1 MDKDMERLGKE
12 RLKRVRRRRQLAT
25 FIISMAVIVLGIT
38 AYRLIQPA
46 SAADQNQKDFTIDN
60 VTENYV
66 NLQKL
71 QSNGSYTKMSS
82 EGKPVDWNGEKFK
95 LEVQLD
101 FGIGKNDTVDANGNT
116 VKNYYY
122 VYDPSVTIPDELC
135 NYWKTKCDDNGDKE
149 QFQYRYIK
157 NEDGTYAILIKFVD
171 GYIEGNSSDIN
182 GWAKVEAFG
191 EGKTNDSGDVNI
203 YIGGDVTITV
213 DKDNI
218 HWNGN
223 DSLNYDI
230 SVKKSNTNN
239 NNIAIDEN
247 GNYYVEFTVDVS
259 SGKGTPDDIEITD
272 EFNGNGMRVDTTGF
286 TYSIKKNGQAVDSS
300 YTATATGKNDP
311 ADAGKATLIAKLP
324 KLSAGESSSITYR
337 YYLTNAGDLGNN
349 AAWQATNFV
358 TGKSTDQKSKETVID
373 TSSSYV
379 KYYKNLIEKS
389 GKYDKTNNRIIWTV
403 TVNKSCENI
412 AGAVLTD
419 DMFDK
424 ITGIDILP
432 SDGYTINKD
441 SSGKVTSV
449 TFNPT
454 DGNKN
459 CNKYTVK
466 YYTDALRT
474 FDDQKF
480 NNKATLTKDDKSYD
494 GSSSVN
500 VPKTKQDITKRLVEA
515 QKTDNGLYT
524 LKWQAKF
531 TIPASGFPKEF
542 GIADTMSSKSQK
554 NCHYMTYTQM
564 NDFVSQVKKE
574 FDGYID
580 DITVK
585 YLDENNNSQKAD
597 FSKLSETADY
607 RFTSVNISFNKD
619 YPISNSERTVVFT
632 YSTTADTTPSGR
644 VEYVN
649 KFEALNSSASASYSH
664 TTSKIVKTD
673 GNGQDRQTYLKTTES
688 DGTLTWRVDVL
699 MDADATEYAITDKLP
714 KGVTLQSVRIM
725 LAYPSNDGY
734 TYPDFDGTWD
744 TVSVGD
750 WFTDGIKTSTTLDES
765 TNTVV
770 TRVTKPDENNTT
782 IHGWFENSHIYV
794 VYKCTIDDFENFEAG
809 KSVDYKNM
817 ATASSN
823 TNNDM
828 GWAQQTQTM
837 SKPGESGSDNPT
849 EGDKVVSK
857 NFKWDEDNH
866 RLRYTVIINP
876 DGKDYLPN
884 SDTLKLT
891 DVLQFK
897 TMTFSPQALWY
908 IDLMPATVQFRQA
921 IKQDDGTYKAGDTVD
936 GCKWAYTTKDG
947 TYEWNDTSYRTI
959 SADIP
964 DGKAI
969 MLTYTYQVNAKV
981 LGTPDQYNPIKMD
994 VSNTAKL
1001 EGVEKGEDRKDN
1013 QTVYKESKSSA
1024 GVIKSNTFTLYKV
1037 DKTNYGKQLEGAEFE
1052 LFGYTSDGSYKSL
1065 GKYTTD
1071 KNGRIDIS
1079 MSTDNLEYN
1088 TQYYIV
1094 ETKAPDGY
1102 ILSTEPHKE
1111 YFYFSADTSA
1121 HPVIAENSSLQGSDM
1136 AKVNTPYY
1144 YEDVA
1149 VSTTSISVDKKWT
1162 DSKNNPLSK
1171 TDGKIYLQLHQV
1183 DSANND
1189 KKYGNP
1195 VEVTADS
1202 AGEWS
1207 YVFENLPL
1215 QGVNE
1220 NGILTG
1226 TTYKYYV
1233 TEVGINQNNSMSGYD
1248 VSYIFKDING
1258 TQITKTDANV
1268 APGSANAIESGTVE
1282 ITNKLIEY
1290 QLPETGGSGNRWLY
1304 MLSGVVLI
1312 AIAAITLFYKNIKHY
1327 KKENAI

>member
-46 SAADQNQKDFTIDN
+46 SAADQNQRDFTIDN

-71 QSNGSYTKMSS
+71 QSEGSYTEMSS
-82 EGKPVDWNGEKFK
+82 EGKSADWNGEKFK
-95 LEVQLD
+95 LEVQLN

-135 NYWKTKCDDNGDKE
+135 NSWTTKCDDNSDIE

-157 NEDGTYAILIKFVD
+157 NEDGTYAILIKFAD
-171 GYIEGNSSDIN
+171 GYIEGKSSDIE
-182 GWAKVEAFG
+182 GWAKVEALG
-191 EGKTNDSGDVNI
+191 EGETNDSGDFDI
-203 YIGGDVTITV
+203 YLGGDVTITV
-213 DKDNI
+213 DKDNV

-259 SGKGTPDDIEITD
+259 SEKGTPDDIEITD
-272 EFNGNGMRVDTTGF
+272 EFNGNGMRVDTTKLI
-286 TYSIKKNGQAVDSS
+286 YSIKKNGQAADDS
-300 YTATATGKNDP
+300 YTATVTSKDNP
-311 ADAGKATLIAKLP
+311 ADAGKATLTAKLP
-324 KLSAGESSSITYR
+324 KLDGGESCSITYR
-337 YYLTNAGDLGNN
+337 YYLTNAAELNN
-349 AAWQATNFV
+349 KATWQATNFV
-358 TGKSTDQKSKETVID
+358 TGKSTDQNSKETVID

-379 KYYKNLIEKS
+379 KYYKNLIEKY

-403 TVNKSCENI
+403 TVNKSCEDI

-424 ITGIDILP
+424 ITGIEILP

-441 SSGKVTSV
+441 SSDKVTSV

-466 YYTDALRT
+466 YYTDALQT

-494 GSSSVN
+494 DSSIVN
-500 VPKTKQDITKRLVEA
+500 VPKTKQDVTKKLVNA
-515 QKTDNGLYT
+515 QKTDDSLYT
-524 LKWQAKF
+524 LKWEAKF
-531 TIPASGFPKEF
+531 TIPASGFAKDF

-554 NCHYMTYTQM
+554 NYHYMTYAQM
-564 NDFVSQVKKE
+564 NDFVSQVKNE
-574 FDGYID
+574 FDGYIG

-585 YLDENNNSQKAD
+585 YLDKNNRSKTA
-597 FSKLSETADY
+597 KLSEVSESDNY

-619 YPISNSERTVVFT
+619 YPTSNSEKTVVFT
-632 YSTTADTTPSGR
+632 YSTTADTTAHGR
-644 VEYVN
+644 LEYVN

-673 GNGQDRQTYLKTTES
+673 GNGNTGQTYLKTTES

-699 MDADATEYAITDKLP
+699 MDADATEYTITDKLP
-714 KGVTLQSVRIM
+714 EGVTLQSVKIM
-725 LAYPSNDGY
+725 LNYPDKDGF
-734 TYPDFDGTWD
+734 TYPDFDGKLH
-744 TVSVGD
+744 TVTDGD
-750 WFTDGIKTSTTLDES
+750 WFTNGIQTSTTLDES

-770 TRVTKPDENNTT
+770 TSVIKPDNTT
-782 IHGWFENSHIYV
+782 INGWHENSHIYV

-809 KSVDYKNM
+809 KRVDYKNT
-817 ATASSN
+817 AKASSN
-823 TNNDM
+823 TNSEI
-828 GWAQQTQTM
+828 GWAYQTQTM
-837 SKPGESGSDNPT
+837 SKPNDSGSDNPT
-849 EGDKVVSK
+849 EGDKVISK
-857 NFKWDEDNH
+857 NYKWDEDNH

-876 DGKDYLPN
+876 DGKDYLPD

-891 DVLQFK
+891 DVLKFTTRTYGNGIQ
-897 TMTFSPQALWY
+897 TLWY
-908 IDLMPATVQFRQA
+908 IDLMPATVQFREA
-921 IKQDDGTYKAGDTVD
+921 IKQSDGTYKPGETIDE
-936 GCKWAYTTKDG
+936 CKWNYSTQDG
-947 TYEWNDTSYRTI
+947 TYDWSADSYRTI
-959 SADIP
+959 KADIP

-969 MLTYTYQVNAKV
+969 MLTYTYQVNAQV
-981 LGTPDQYNPIKMD
+981 LGTPGEYSPIIMN

-1001 EGVEKGEDRKDN
+1001 EGIEKGEDRKDN
-1013 QTVYKESKSSA
+1013 NTVYKESKSSA

-1037 DKTNYGKQLEGAEFE
+1037 DKADYGRLLKGAEFE
-1052 LFGYTSDGSYKSL
+1052 LFGYTSDGSYASL
-1065 GKYTTD
+1065 GEYTTD
-1071 KNGRIDIS
+1071 ENGRIDIS

-1102 ILSTEPHKE
+1102 LLSAEPHKE

-1121 HPVIAENSSLQGSDM
+1121 HPVVAENSSLQGSDM

-1149 VSTTSISVDKKWT
+1149 VPTTSISVDKKWT
-1162 DSKNNPLSK
+1162 DSKNNPLDK

-1183 DSANND
+1183 DSADND

-1195 VEVTADS
+1195 VELTADS

-1207 YVFENLPL
+1207 YVFDNLPL
-1215 QGVNE
+1215 QSVDE

-1248 VSYIFKDING
+1248 VSYVFKDING

-1290 QLPETGGSGNRWLY
+1290 ELPETGGSGNRWLY

-1312 AIAAITLFYKNIKHY
+1312 AIATITLFYKKH
-1327 KKENAI
+1327 KTL

>member
-46 SAADQNQKDFTIDN
+46 SAADQNQRDFTIDN

-71 QSNGSYTKMSS
+71 QSEGSYTEMSS
-82 EGKPVDWNGEKFK
+82 EGKSADWNGEKFK

-116 VKNYYY
+116 IKNYYY
-122 VYDPSVTIPDELC
+122 VYDPSVTIPDDLC
-135 NYWKTKCDDNGDKE
+135 NSWTTKCDDNSDIE
-149 QFQYRYIK
+149 QFKYRYIK
-157 NEDGTYAILIKFVD
+157 NEDGTYAILIRFAD
-171 GYIEGNSSDIN
+171 GYIEGKSSDIE
-182 GWAKVEAFG
+182 GWAKVEALG
-191 EGKTNDSGDVNI
+191 EGKTNDSGDLDIVI
-203 YIGGDVTITV
+203 DGDVTITV
-213 DKDNI
+213 DKDNV

-259 SGKGTPDDIEITD
+259 SEKGTPDDIEITD
-272 EFNGNGMRVDTTGF
+272 EFNGNGMRVDTTGL
-286 TYSIKKNGQAVDSS
+286 TYSIKKNGQAADNS
-300 YTATATGKNDP
+300 YTATITSKDNP
-311 ADAGKATLIAKLP
+311 ADAGKATLTARLP
-324 KLSAGESSSITYR
+324 KLDGGESCSITYR
-337 YYLTNAGDLGNN
+337 YYLTNAAELNN
-349 AAWQATNFV
+349 KATWQATNFV
-358 TGKSTDQKSKETVID
+358 TGKSTDQNSKETVID

-379 KYYKNLIEKS
+379 KYYKNLIEKY

-403 TVNKSCENI
+403 TVNKSCEDI

-424 ITGIDILP
+424 ITGIEILP

-441 SSGKVTSV
+441 SSDKVTSV

-466 YYTDALRT
+466 YYTDALQT

-494 GSSSVN
+494 DSSIVN
-500 VPKTKQDITKRLVEA
+500 VPKTKQDVTKKLVNA
-515 QKTDNGLYT
+515 QKTDDSLYT
-524 LKWQAKF
+524 LKWEAKF

-554 NCHYMTYTQM
+554 NYHYMTYAQM
-564 NDFVSQVKKE
+564 NDFVSQVKNE
-574 FDGYID
+574 FDGYIG

-585 YLDENNNSQKAD
+585 YLDKNNRSKTA
-597 FSKLSETADY
+597 KLSEVSESDNY
-607 RFTSVNISFNKD
+607 RFTSVNISFDKD
-619 YPISNSERTVVFT
+619 YPTSNSEKTVVFT
-632 YSTTADTTPSGR
+632 YSTTADTTAHGR
-644 VEYVN
+644 LEYVN

-673 GNGQDRQTYLKTTES
+673 GNGNTGQTYLKTTES

-699 MDADATEYAITDKLP
+699 MDADATEYTITDKLP
-714 KGVTLQSVRIM
+714 EGVTLQSVKIM
-725 LAYPSNDGY
+725 LAYTNQEGF
-734 TYPDFDGTWD
+734 TYPDFNGKSY
-744 TVSVGD
+744 TVSAGD
-750 WFTDGIKTSTTLDES
+750 WFIKGIQTSTTLDES

-770 TRVTKPDENNTT
+770 TSVIKPDNTT
-782 IHGWFENSHIYV
+782 INGWQENSHIYV

-809 KSVDYKNM
+809 KKVDYKNK

-823 TNNDM
+823 TNSDM
-828 GWAQQTQTM
+828 GWVHQTQTM
-837 SKPGESGSDNPT
+837 TKPNESGSDNPT
-849 EGDKVVSK
+849 EGDKVISK
-857 NFKWDEDNH
+857 NYKWDEDNH

-876 DGKDYLPN
+876 DGKDYLPD

-891 DVLQFK
+891 DVLKFTTRTYGNGIQ
-897 TMTFSPQALWY
+897 TLWY
-908 IDLMPATVQFRQA
+908 IDLMPATVQFREA
-921 IKQDDGTYKAGDTVD
+921 IKQSDGTYKPGEKIDE
-936 GCKWAYTTKDG
+936 CKWNYSTQDG
-947 TYEWNDTSYRTI
+947 TYDWSADSYRTI
-959 SADIP
+959 KADIP

-969 MLTYTYQVNAKV
+969 MLTYTYQVNAQV
-981 LGTPDQYNPIKMD
+981 LGTPGEYSPIIMN

-1001 EGVEKGEDRKDN
+1001 EGIEKGEDRKDN
-1013 QTVYKESKSSA
+1013 NTVYKESKSSA

-1037 DKTNYGKQLEGAEFE
+1037 DKADYGRLLKGAEFE
-1052 LFGYTSDGSYKSL
+1052 LFGYTSDGSYTSL
-1065 GKYTTD
+1065 GEYTTD
-1071 KNGRIDIS
+1071 ENGRIDIS

-1102 ILSTEPHKE
+1102 LLSAEPHKE

-1121 HPVIAENSSLQGSDM
+1121 HPVVAENSSLQGSNM

-1149 VSTTSISVDKKWT
+1149 VSTTSISVDKKWI
-1162 DSKNNPLSK
+1162 DSKNNPLDK

-1183 DSANND
+1183 DSADND

-1195 VEVTADS
+1195 VELTADS

-1207 YVFENLPL
+1207 YVFDNLPL
-1215 QGVNE
+1215 QSVDE

-1248 VSYIFKDING
+1248 VSYVFKDING

-1290 QLPETGGSGNRWLY
+1290 ELPETGGSGNRWLY

-1312 AIAAITLFYKNIKHY
+1312 LISAIALFYKKQ
-1327 KKENAI
+1327 KTF

>member
-46 SAADQNQKDFTIDN
+46 SAADQNQRDFTIDN
-60 VTENYV
+60 ITENYV

-71 QSNGSYTKMSS
+71 QSEGSYTEMSS
-82 EGKPVDWNGEKFK
+82 EGKSADWNGEKFK
-95 LEVQLD
+95 LEVQLN

-135 NYWKTKCDDNGDKE
+135 NYWKTKCDDNGDIE

-157 NEDGTYAILIKFVD
+157 NEDGTYAILIKFAD
-171 GYIEGNSSDIN
+171 GYIEGKSSDIE
-182 GWAKVEAFG
+182 GWAKVEALG
-191 EGKTNDSGDVNI
+191 EGETNDSGDLDIV
-203 YIGGDVTITV
+203 IGGDVTITV
-213 DKDNI
+213 DKDNV

-259 SGKGTPDDIEITD
+259 SEKGTPDDIEITD
-272 EFNGNGMRVDTTGF
+272 EFNGNGMRVDTTKL
-286 TYSIKKNGQAVDSS
+286 TYSIKKNGQAADDS
-300 YTATATGKNDP
+300 YTATVTSKDNP
-311 ADAGKATLIAKLP
+311 ADAGKATLTAKLP
-324 KLSAGESSSITYR
+324 KLDGGESCSITYR
-337 YYLTNAGDLGNN
+337 YYLTNAAELNN
-349 AAWQATNFV
+349 KATWQATNFV
-358 TGKSTDQKSKETVID
+358 TGKSIDQNSKETVID

-379 KYYKNLIEKS
+379 KYYKNLIEKY

-403 TVNKSCENI
+403 TVNKSCEDI

-424 ITGIDILP
+424 ITGIEILP

-441 SSGKVTSV
+441 SSDKVTSV

-466 YYTDALRT
+466 YYTDALQT
-474 FDDQKF
+474 FDDQKL

-494 GSSSVN
+494 DSSIVN
-500 VPKTKQDITKRLVEA
+500 VPKTKQDVTKKLVNA
-515 QKTDNGLYT
+515 QKTDDSLYT
-524 LKWQAKF
+524 LKWEAKF
-531 TIPASGFPKEF
+531 TIPASGFAKDF

-554 NCHYMTYTQM
+554 NYHYMTYAQM
-564 NDFVSQVKKE
+564 NDFVSQVKNE
-574 FDGYID
+574 FDGYIG

-585 YLDENNNSQKAD
+585 YLDKNNRSKTAD
-597 FSKLSETADY
+597 FSKLSEADDY
-607 RFTSVNISFNKD
+607 RYTSVNISFNKD
-619 YPISNSERTVVFT
+619 YPTSNSEKTVVFT
-632 YSTTADTTPSGR
+632 YSTTADTTASGR

-673 GNGQDRQTYLKTTES
+673 GNGKTGQTYLKTTES

-714 KGVTLQSVRIM
+714 EGVTLQSVKIM
-725 LAYPSNDGY
+725 LNFPDKDGF
-734 TYPDFDGTWD
+734 TYPDFDGKLH
-744 TVSVGD
+744 TVTDGD
-750 WFTDGIKTSTTLDES
+750 WFTKGIQTGTTLDKS

-770 TRVTKPDENNTT
+770 TRVIKPDNTT
-782 IHGWFENSHIYV
+782 INGWHENSHIYV

-809 KSVDYKNM
+809 KTVDYKNT

-823 TNNDM
+823 TNSEI
-828 GWAQQTQTM
+828 GWVHQTQTM
-837 SKPGESGSDNPT
+837 SKPNESGSDNPT
-849 EGDKVVSK
+849 EGDKVISK
-857 NFKWDEDNH
+857 NYKWDEDNH

-876 DGKDYLPN
+876 DGKDYLPD

-891 DVLQFK
+891 DVLQFQ
-897 TMTFSPQALWY
+897 TMTYNPQALWY

-936 GCKWAYTTKDG
+936 GCKWSYTTKDG
-947 TYEWNDTSYRTI
+947 TYSWNDTSYRTI
-959 SADIP
+959 NADIP

-981 LGTPDQYNPIKMD
+981 LGTPDQYNPIRMN

-1001 EGVEKGEDRKDN
+1001 EGIEKGEDRKDN

-1037 DKTNYGKQLEGAEFE
+1037 DKDDYGKQLKGAEFE
-1052 LFGYTSDGSYKSL
+1052 LFGYTSDGSYTSL
-1065 GKYTTD
+1065 GEYTTD
-1071 KNGRIDIS
+1071 ENGRIDIS
-1079 MSTDNLEYN
+1079 MSTDDLEYN

-1102 ILSTEPHKE
+1102 LLSAEPHKE

-1121 HPVIAENSSLQGSDM
+1121 HPVVAENSSLQGSDM
-1136 AKVNTPYY
+1136 ANVNTPYY

-1149 VSTTSISVDKKWT
+1149 VPTTSISVDKKWT
-1162 DSKNNPLSK
+1162 DSKNNPLDK

-1183 DSANND
+1183 DSDDND

-1195 VEVTADS
+1195 VELTADS

-1207 YVFENLPL
+1207 YVFDNLPL
-1215 QGVNE
+1215 QSVDE

-1248 VSYIFKDING
+1248 VSYVFKDING

-1290 QLPETGGSGNRWLY
+1290 ELPETGGSGNRWLY

-1312 AIAAITLFYKNIKHY
+1312 AIATITLFYKKH
-1327 KKENAI
+1327 ITL

>member
-46 SAADQNQKDFTIDN
+46 SAADQNQRDFTIDN

-71 QSNGSYTKMSS
+71 QSEGSYTEMSS
-82 EGKPVDWNGEKFK
+82 EGKSADWNGEKFK
-95 LEVQLD
+95 LEVQLN

-122 VYDPSVTIPDELC
+122 VYDPSVTIPDDLC
-135 NYWKTKCDDNGDKE
+135 NSWTTKCDDNSDIE
-149 QFQYRYIK
+149 QFKYRYIK
-157 NEDGTYAILIKFVD
+157 NEDGTYAILIKFAD
-171 GYIEGNSSDIN
+171 GYIEGKSSDIE
-182 GWAKVEAFG
+182 GWAKVEALG
-191 EGKTNDSGDVNI
+191 EGETNDSGDFDI
-203 YIGGDVTITV
+203 YLGGDVTITV
-213 DKDNI
+213 DKDNV

-259 SGKGTPDDIEITD
+259 SEKGTPDDIEITD
-272 EFNGNGMRVDTTGF
+272 EFNGNGMRVDTTKLS
-286 TYSIKKNGQAVDSS
+286 YSIKKNGQAADNS
-300 YTATATGKNDP
+300 YTATVTSKDNP
-311 ADAGKATLIAKLP
+311 ADAGKATLTAKLP
-324 KLSAGESSSITYR
+324 KLDGGESCSITYR
-337 YYLTNAGDLGNN
+337 YYLTNAAELNN
-349 AAWQATNFV
+349 KATWQATNFV
-358 TGKSTDQKSKETVID
+358 TGKSTDQNSKETVID

-379 KYYKNLIEKS
+379 KYYKNLIEKY

-403 TVNKSCENI
+403 TVNKSCEDI

-424 ITGIDILP
+424 IIGIEILP

-441 SSGKVTSV
+441 SSDKVTSV
-449 TFNPT
+449 TFNPI

-466 YYTDALRT
+466 YYTDALQT

-494 GSSSVN
+494 DSSIVN
-500 VPKTKQDITKRLVEA
+500 VPKTKQDVTKKLVNA
-515 QKTDNGLYT
+515 QKTDDSLYT
-524 LKWQAKF
+524 LKWEAKF
-531 TIPASGFPKEF
+531 TIPASGFAKEF

-554 NCHYMTYTQM
+554 NYHYMTYAQM
-564 NDFVSQVKKE
+564 NDFVSQVKNE
-574 FDGYID
+574 FDGYIG

-585 YLDENNNSQKAD
+585 YLDKNNRSKTA
-597 FSKLSETADY
+597 KLSEVSESDNY

-619 YPISNSERTVVFT
+619 YPTSNSEKTVVFT
-632 YSTTADTTPSGR
+632 YSTTADTTAHGR
-644 VEYVN
+644 LEYVN

-673 GNGQDRQTYLKTTES
+673 GNGNTGQTYLKTTES

-699 MDADATEYAITDKLP
+699 MDADATEYTITDKLP
-714 KGVTLQSVRIM
+714 EGVTLQSVKIM
-725 LAYPSNDGY
+725 LNFPDKEGF
-734 TYPDFDGTWD
+734 TYPDFDGKLH
-744 TVSVGD
+744 TVTDGD
-750 WFTDGIKTSTTLDES
+750 WFTKGIQTGTTLVKN

-770 TRVTKPDENNTT
+770 TSVIKPDNTT
-782 IHGWFENSHIYV
+782 INGWHENSHIYV

-809 KSVDYKNM
+809 KKVDYKNK

-823 TNNDM
+823 TNSDM
-828 GWAQQTQTM
+828 GWVHQTQTM
-837 SKPGESGSDNPT
+837 TNPNESGSDNPT
-849 EGDKVVSK
+849 EGDKVISK
-857 NFKWDEDNH
+857 NYKWDEDNH

-876 DGKDYLPN
+876 DGKDYLPD

-891 DVLQFK
+891 DVLKFTTRTYGNGIQ
-897 TMTFSPQALWY
+897 TLWY
-908 IDLMPATVQFRQA
+908 IDLMPATVQFREA
-921 IKQDDGTYKAGDTVD
+921 IKQSDGTYKPGETIDE
-936 GCKWAYTTKDG
+936 CKWNYSTQDG
-947 TYEWNDTSYRTI
+947 TYDWSADSYRTI
-959 SADIP
+959 KADIP

-969 MLTYTYQVNAKV
+969 MLTYTYQVNAQV
-981 LGTPDQYNPIKMD
+981 LGTPGEYSPIIMN

-1001 EGVEKGEDRKDN
+1001 EGIEKGEDRKDN

-1037 DKTNYGKQLEGAEFE
+1037 DKDDYGKQLEGAEFE
-1052 LFGYTSDGSYKSL
+1052 LFGYTSDGSYASL
-1065 GKYTTD
+1065 GEYTTD
-1071 KNGRIDIS
+1071 ENGRIDIS
-1079 MSTDNLEYN
+1079 MSTNDLEYN

-1094 ETKAPDGY
+1094 ETKAPTGY
-1102 ILSTEPHKE
+1102 LLSAEPHKE

-1121 HPVIAENSSLQGSDM
+1121 HPVVAESSSLQGSNM

-1149 VSTTSISVDKKWT
+1149 VATTSISVDKKWT
-1162 DSKNNPLSK
+1162 DSKNNPLDK

-1183 DSANND
+1183 DSADND

-1195 VEVTADS
+1195 VELTADS

-1207 YVFENLPL
+1207 YVFDNLPL
-1215 QGVNE
+1215 QSVDE

-1248 VSYIFKDING
+1248 VSYVFKDING

-1290 QLPETGGSGNRWLY
+1290 ELPETGGSGNRWLY

-1312 AIAAITLFYKNIKHY
+1312 LISAIALFYKKQ
-1327 KKENAI
+1327 KTF

>member
-1 MDKDMERLGKE
+1 MRYA
-12 RLKRVRRRRQLAT
+12 R
-25 FIISMAVIVLGIT
+25 
-38 AYRLIQPA
+38 
-46 SAADQNQKDFTIDN
+46 
-60 VTENYV
+60 
-66 NLQKL
+66 NLHIC
-71 QSNGSYTKMSS
+71 
-82 EGKPVDWNGEKFK
+82 F
-95 LEVQLD
+95 VQ
-101 FGIGKNDTVDANGNT
+101 
-116 VKNYYY
+116 Y
-122 VYDPSVTIPDELC
+122 
-135 NYWKTKCDDNGDKE
+135 
-149 QFQYRYIK
+149 FQYNPDWFSVQSR
-157 NEDGTYAILIKFVD
+157 DG
-171 GYIEGNSSDIN
+171 
-182 GWAKVEAFG
+182 
-191 EGKTNDSGDVNI
+191 
-203 YIGGDVTITV
+203 
-213 DKDNI
+213 
-218 HWNGN
+218 
-223 DSLNYDI
+223 
-230 SVKKSNTNN
+230 
-239 NNIAIDEN
+239 
-247 GNYYVEFTVDVS
+247 
-259 SGKGTPDDIEITD
+259 
-272 EFNGNGMRVDTTGF
+272 
-286 TYSIKKNGQAVDSS
+286 
-300 YTATATGKNDP
+300 
-311 ADAGKATLIAKLP
+311 
-324 KLSAGESSSITYR
+324 
-337 YYLTNAGDLGNN
+337 
-349 AAWQATNFV
+349 
-358 TGKSTDQKSKETVID
+358 
-373 TSSSYV
+373 
-379 KYYKNLIEKS
+379 
-389 GKYDKTNNRIIWTV
+389 
-403 TVNKSCENI
+403 
-412 AGAVLTD
+412 
-419 DMFDK
+419 
-424 ITGIDILP
+424 
-432 SDGYTINKD
+432 
-441 SSGKVTSV
+441 
-449 TFNPT
+449 
-454 DGNKN
+454 
-459 CNKYTVK
+459 
-466 YYTDALRT
+466 
-474 FDDQKF
+474 
-480 NNKATLTKDDKSYD
+480 
-494 GSSSVN
+494 
-500 VPKTKQDITKRLVEA
+500 
-515 QKTDNGLYT
+515 
-524 LKWQAKF
+524 
-531 TIPASGFPKEF
+531 
-542 GIADTMSSKSQK
+542 
-554 NCHYMTYTQM
+554 
-564 NDFVSQVKKE
+564 
-574 FDGYID
+574 
-580 DITVK
+580 
-585 YLDENNNSQKAD
+585 
-597 FSKLSETADY
+597 
-607 RFTSVNISFNKD
+607 
-619 YPISNSERTVVFT
+619 
-632 YSTTADTTPSGR
+632 
-644 VEYVN
+644 
-649 KFEALNSSASASYSH
+649 
-664 TTSKIVKTD
+664 
-673 GNGQDRQTYLKTTES
+673 QTYLKTTES

-699 MDADATEYAITDKLP
+699 MDADATEYTITDKLP
-714 KGVTLQSVRIM
+714 NGVTLQSVRIM
-725 LAYPSNDGY
+725 LAYLSDDGY
-734 TYPDFDGTWD
+734 TYPYFDGTWD

-770 TRVTKPDENNTT
+770 TRVVNPDKNNTT
-782 IHGWFENSHIYV
+782 IHGWYENSHIYV

-809 KSVDYKNM
+809 KSVDYKNI

-823 TNNDM
+823 TNSDM
-828 GWAQQTQTM
+828 GWVKQTQTM

-876 DGKDYLPN
+876 DGKDYLPD

-891 DVLQFK
+891 DVLQFQ
-897 TMTFSPQALWY
+897 TMTYSSQALWY

-1094 ETKAPDGY
+1094 EIKAPDGY

-1121 HPVIAENSSLQGSDM
+1121 HPVVAENSSLQGSDM

-1312 AIAAITLFYKNIKHY
+1312 AIAAITLFYKKH
-1327 KKENAI
+1327 KTL

>member
-1 MDKDMERLGKE
+1 MDKDMDMERLGKE

-46 SAADQNQKDFTIDN
+46 SAADQNQKDYTIDN

-95 LEVQLD
+95 LEVKLD

-135 NYWKTKCDDNGDKE
+135 NYWKTKCDDNGDTE

-157 NEDGTYAILIKFVD
+157 NEDGTYAILIKFAD
-171 GYIEGNSSDIN
+171 GYIEGNSSDIK
-182 GWAKVEAFG
+182 GWAKAEAFG
-191 EGKTNDSGDVNI
+191 EGKTNDSGDVDI

-213 DKDNI
+213 DKNNV

-259 SGKGTPDDIEITD
+259 SKKGTPDDIEITD

-286 TYSIKKNGQAVDSS
+286 TYSIKKNGQDAESS

-311 ADAGKATLIAKLP
+311 ADAGKATLTATLP
-324 KLSAGESSSITYR
+324 KLSAGENCSITYR
-337 YYLTNAGDLGNN
+337 YYLTNAGNLGNN
-349 AAWQATNFV
+349 ATWQATNFV

-379 KYYKNLIEKS
+379 KYYKNLIQKS
-389 GKYDKTNNRIIWTV
+389 GRYDKTNNQIIWTV
-403 TVNKSCENI
+403 TVNKTCEDI

-424 ITGIDILP
+424 ITGIDISP

-449 TFNPT
+449 TFNST

-459 CNKYTVK
+459 CNKYTVR
-466 YYTDALRT
+466 YYTKALQT

-480 NNKATLTKDDKSYD
+480 NNNAILTKDDKSYKS
-494 GSSSVN
+494 SSSVN
-500 VPKTKQDITKRLVEA
+500 VPKIKQNITKKLVDA
-515 QKTDNGLYT
+515 QKTDNSLYT
-524 LKWQAKF
+524 LKWEAKF
-531 TIPASGFPKEF
+531 TIPASGFPKKF
-542 GIADTMSSKSQK
+542 GIADTMSSKPQ
-554 NCHYMTYTQM
+554 NNYHYMTYTQM
-564 NDFVSQVKKE
+564 NDFVSQVKEK
-574 FDGYID
+574 FDGYIG

-585 YLDENNNSQKAD
+585 YLDKNNNSKTAK
-597 FSKLSETADY
+597 FNEVSESDDY
-607 RFTSVNISFNKD
+607 RFISVNVSFNKD
-619 YPISNSERTVVFT
+619 YPTSNSEKEVVFT
-632 YSTTADTTPSGR
+632 YSTTADTTASGKL
-644 VEYVN
+644 EYVN

-673 GNGQDRQTYLKTTES
+673 GNGKTGQTYLKTTES

-699 MDADATEYAITDKLP
+699 MDADATEYTITDKLP
-714 KGVTLQSVRIM
+714 EGVTLQSVKIM
-725 LAYPSNDGY
+725 LKYPNQEGFV
-734 TYPDFDGTWD
+734 YPDFDGTPH
-744 TVSVGD
+744 TVSGSD
-750 WFTDGIKTSTTLDES
+750 WFINGIQTGTTLDKN

-770 TRVTKPDENNTT
+770 TRVIKPDKANTT
-782 IHGWFENSHIYV
+782 IHGWNENSHIYV

-809 KSVDYKNM
+809 KTVAYKNT

-823 TNNDM
+823 TNKEI
-828 GWAQQTQTM
+828 GSASQTQTM
-837 SKPGESGSDNPT
+837 SKPDESGSDNPT
-849 EGDKVVSK
+849 EGDKVISK
-857 NFKWDEDNH
+857 NYKWDEDNH

-876 DGKDYLPN
+876 DGKDYLPD

-891 DVLQFK
+891 DVLKFTTRTYGNGIQ
-897 TMTFSPQALWY
+897 TLWY
-908 IDLMPATVQFRQA
+908 IDLMPATVRFREA
-921 IKQDDGTYKAGDTVD
+921 IKQNDGTYKPGKTIDE
-936 GCKWAYTTKDG
+936 CKWNYSTQDG
-947 TYEWNDTSYRTI
+947 TYERSAYSYRNI
-959 SADIP
+959 NADVP
-964 DGKAI
+964 DGKTI
-969 MLTYTYQVNAKV
+969 MLTYTYQVNAQV
-981 LGTPDQYNPIKMD
+981 IGTPGKNSPIIMD

-1001 EGVEKGEDRKDN
+1001 EGIEKGEDRKDN
-1013 QTVYKESKSSA
+1013 RTVYKESKSSA

-1037 DKTNYGKQLEGAEFE
+1037 DKNDYGRQLEGAEFE
-1052 LFGYTSDGSYKSL
+1052 LFGYTPDGSYTPL

-1102 ILSTEPHKE
+1102 ILSAEPHKE
-1111 YFYFSADTSA
+1111 YFYFSADKSA
-1121 HPVIAENSSLQGSDM
+1121 HPVVAENSSLQGSDM

-1149 VSTTSISVDKKWT
+1149 VATTSISVDKKWT
-1162 DSKNNPLSK
+1162 DSKNNPLDK
-1171 TDGKIYLQLHQV
+1171 TDGKIFLQLHQV
-1183 DSANND
+1183 DSADND
-1189 KKYGNP
+1189 KKYGSP

-1215 QGVNE
+1215 QDVNE

-1258 TQITKTDANV
+1258 TQMSKTDANV

-1290 QLPETGGSGNRWLY
+1290 ELPETGGSGNRWLY

-1312 AIAAITLFYKNIKHY
+1312 AIAVITLFYKKH
-1327 KKENAI
+1327 ETL

>member
-25 FIISMAVIVLGIT
+25 FIVSMAVIVLGIT

-46 SAADQNQKDFTIDN
+46 SAADQNQRDFTIDN
-60 VTENYV
+60 ITENYV

-71 QSNGSYTKMSS
+71 QSNGSYTEMSS
-82 EGKPVDWNGEKFK
+82 EGKSADWNGEKFK
-95 LEVQLD
+95 LEVNLN

-157 NEDGTYAILIKFVD
+157 NEDGTYAILIKFAD
-171 GYIEGNSSDIN
+171 GYIEGKSSDIE
-182 GWAKVEAFG
+182 GWAKVEALG
-191 EGKTNDSGDVNI
+191 EGKTNDSGDLDI

-213 DKDNI
+213 DKDNV

-259 SGKGTPDDIEITD
+259 SEKGTPDDIEITD
-272 EFNGNGMRVDTTGF
+272 EFNGNGMKVDTTGL
-286 TYSIKKNGQAVDSS
+286 TYSIKKNGKAVDGS
-300 YTATATGKNDP
+300 YTAAATGKNDP
-311 ADAGKATLIAKLP
+311 ADAGRATLTATLP
-324 KLSAGESSSITYR
+324 KLEAGESCSITYR

-349 AAWQATNFV
+349 ASWQATNFV

-379 KYYKNLIEKS
+379 KYYKNLIDKS
-389 GKYDKTNNRIIWTV
+389 GKYDKTNNQIIWTV
-403 TVNKSCENI
+403 TVNKSCEDI

-424 ITGIDILP
+424 IKDIEISP

-466 YYTDALRT
+466 YYTDALQT

-494 GSSSVN
+494 DSSSVN
-500 VPKTKQDITKRLVEA
+500 VPKTKQDITKKLVDA
-515 QKTDNGLYT
+515 QKTDNSLYT
-524 LKWQAKF
+524 LKWEAKF
-531 TIPASGFPKEF
+531 TIPASGFPKDF

-554 NCHYMTYTQM
+554 NYHYMTYAQL

-574 FDGYID
+574 FDGYIG

-585 YLDENNNSQKAD
+585 YLDKNNRSKTAD
-597 FSKLSETADY
+597 FSKLSEADDY
-607 RFTSVNISFNKD
+607 RYTSVNISFNKD
-619 YPISNSERTVVFT
+619 YPTSNSEKTVVFT
-632 YSTTADTTPSGR
+632 YSTTADTTPSGN

-673 GNGQDRQTYLKTTES
+673 GNGNTGQTYLKTTES

-699 MDADATEYAITDKLP
+699 MDADATEYTITDKLP
-714 KGVTLQSVRIM
+714 DGVTLQSVKTM
-725 LAYPSNDGY
+725 LAYTNQEGF
-734 TYPDFDGTWD
+734 TYPDFDGKLH
-744 TVSVGD
+744 TVTDGD
-750 WFTDGIKTSTTLDES
+750 WFTKGIQTGTTLDKN

-770 TRVTKPDENNTT
+770 TRVIKPDKTT
-782 IHGWFENSHIYV
+782 INGWYENSHIYV
-794 VYKCTIDDFENFEAG
+794 VYKCTIDDFQNFEAG
-809 KSVDYKNM
+809 KTVDYMNT

-823 TNNDM
+823 TNSDM
-828 GWAQQTQTM
+828 GWVHQTQTM
-837 SKPGESGSDNPT
+837 SKPDESGRDNPT
-849 EGDKVVSK
+849 EGDKVISK
-857 NFKWDEDNH
+857 NYKWDEDNH

-876 DGKDYLPN
+876 DGKDYLPD

-891 DVLQFK
+891 DVLQFQ
-897 TMTFSPQALWY
+897 TRTYSPEALWY

-947 TYEWNDTSYRTI
+947 TYSWNDTSYRTI

-964 DGKAI
+964 DGKAV
-969 MLTYTYQVNAKV
+969 MLTYTYQVNAQV
-981 LGTPDQYNPIKMD
+981 LGTPDQYNPIKMN

-1001 EGVEKGEDRKDN
+1001 EGIEKGEDRKDN

-1037 DKTNYGKQLEGAEFE
+1037 DKDNYGRQLEGAEFE
-1052 LFGYTSDGSYKSL
+1052 LFGYTSDGSYASL

-1071 KNGRIDIS
+1071 ENGRIDIS

-1102 ILSTEPHKE
+1102 LLSAEPHKE
-1111 YFYFSADTSA
+1111 YFYFSADSSA
-1121 HPVIAENSSLQGSDM
+1121 HPVVAENSALQGSDM

-1149 VSTTSISVDKKWT
+1149 VATTSISVDKKWT
-1162 DSKNNPLSK
+1162 DSKNNPLDK

-1183 DSANND
+1183 DSAGND

-1195 VEVTADS
+1195 VEVTADA

-1207 YVFENLPL
+1207 YVFDNLPL
-1215 QGVNE
+1215 QSVDE

-1248 VSYIFKDING
+1248 VSYVFKDING

-1290 QLPETGGSGNRWLY
+1290 ELPETGGSGNRWLY
-1304 MLSGVVLI
+1304 MLSGVVLV
-1312 AIAAITLFYKNIKHY
+1312 AIATITLFYKKY
-1327 KKENAI
+1327 KTL

>member
-46 SAADQNQKDFTIDN
+46 SAADQNQRDFTIDN

-71 QSNGSYTKMSS
+71 QSEGSYTEMSS
-82 EGKPVDWNGEKFK
+82 EGKSADWNGEKFK
-95 LEVQLD
+95 LEVQLN

-157 NEDGTYAILIKFVD
+157 NEDGTYAILIRFAD
-171 GYIEGNSSDIN
+171 GYIEGKSSDIE
-182 GWAKVEAFG
+182 GWAKVEALG
-191 EGKTNDSGDVNI
+191 EGETNDSGDFDI
-203 YIGGDVTITV
+203 YLGGDVTITV
-213 DKDNI
+213 DKDNV

-259 SGKGTPDDIEITD
+259 SEKGTPDDIEITD
-272 EFNGNGMRVDTTGF
+272 EFNGNGMRVDTTKL
-286 TYSIKKNGQAVDSS
+286 TYSIKKNGQAADNS

-311 ADAGKATLIAKLP
+311 ADAGKATLTAKLP
-324 KLSAGESSSITYR
+324 KLDAGESCSITYR
-337 YYLTNAGDLGNN
+337 YYLTNAGELKNN

-379 KYYKNLIEKS
+379 KYYKNLIEKY
-389 GKYDKTNNRIIWTV
+389 GKYDKTNKRIIWTV
-403 TVNKSCENI
+403 TVNKSCEDI

-424 ITGIDILP
+424 ITDIEISP

-466 YYTDALRT
+466 YYTDALQT

-494 GSSSVN
+494 SSSSVN
-500 VPKTKQDITKRLVEA
+500 VPKTKQDITKRLVDA
-515 QKTDNGLYT
+515 QKTDNSLYT
-524 LKWQAKF
+524 LKWEAKF
-531 TIPASGFPKEF
+531 TIPASGFPKDF

-554 NCHYMTYTQM
+554 NYHYMTYAQM
-564 NDFVSQVKKE
+564 NDFVSQVKNE
-574 FDGYID
+574 FDGYIG

-585 YLDENNNSQKAD
+585 YLDNNK
-597 FSKLSETADY
+597 SKTAKFNEVSESDNY

-619 YPISNSERTVVFT
+619 YPISNSEKTVVFT

-673 GNGQDRQTYLKTTES
+673 GNGNTGQTYLKTTES

-699 MDADATEYAITDKLP
+699 MDADATEYTITDKLP
-714 KGVTLQSVRIM
+714 EGVTLQSVKTM
-725 LAYPSNDGY
+725 LAYPNNDGF
-734 TYPDFDGTWD
+734 TYPDFDGTSY
-744 TVSVGD
+744 TVSAGD
-750 WFTDGIKTSTTLDES
+750 WFINGIQTSTTLDES

-770 TRVTKPDENNTT
+770 TSVIKPDNTT

-794 VYKCTIDDFENFEAG
+794 VYKCTIDDFENFEAS
-809 KSVDYKNM
+809 KRVDYKNT

-823 TNNDM
+823 TNSDM
-828 GWAQQTQTM
+828 GWVHQTQTM
-837 SKPGESGSDNPT
+837 SKPDESGSDNPT
-849 EGDKVVSK
+849 EGDKVISK
-857 NFKWDEDNH
+857 NYKWDEDNH

-876 DGKDYLPN
+876 NGKDYLPN

-891 DVLQFK
+891 DVLQFQ
-897 TMTFSPQALWY
+897 TMTYSPQALWY

-947 TYEWNDTSYRTI
+947 TYDWNDTSYRTI

-981 LGTPDQYNPIKMD
+981 LGTPDQYNPIRMN

-1001 EGVEKGEDRKDN
+1001 EGIEKGEDRKDN

-1037 DKTNYGKQLEGAEFE
+1037 DKDDYGKQLKGAEFE
-1052 LFGYTSDGSYKSL
+1052 LFGYTSAGSYASL
-1065 GKYTTD
+1065 GEYTTD
-1071 KNGRIDIS
+1071 ENGRIDIS
-1079 MSTDNLEYN
+1079 MSTNDLEYN

-1094 ETKAPDGY
+1094 ETKAPTGY
-1102 ILSTEPHKE
+1102 LLSAEPHKE

-1121 HPVIAENSSLQGSDM
+1121 HPVVAENSSLQGSDM

-1149 VSTTSISVDKKWT
+1149 VATTSISVDKKWT
-1162 DSKNNPLSK
+1162 DSKNNPLDK

-1189 KKYGNP
+1189 KKYGNS

-1207 YVFENLPL
+1207 YVFDNLPL
-1215 QGVNE
+1215 QSVDE

-1248 VSYIFKDING
+1248 VSYVFKGING

-1290 QLPETGGSGNRWLY
+1290 ELPETGGSGNRWLY

-1312 AIAAITLFYKNIKHY
+1312 AIATITLFYKKH
-1327 KKENAI
+1327 KTL

>member
-46 SAADQNQKDFTIDN
+46 SAADQNQRDFTIDN

-71 QSNGSYTKMSS
+71 QSEGSYTEMSS
-82 EGKPVDWNGEKFK
+82 EGKSADWNGEKFK

-116 VKNYYY
+116 IKNYYY
-122 VYDPSVTIPDELC
+122 VYDPSVTIPDDLC
-135 NYWKTKCDDNGDKE
+135 NAWTTKCDDNSDIE
-149 QFQYRYIK
+149 QFKYRYIK
-157 NEDGTYAILIKFVD
+157 NEDGTYAILIRFAD
-171 GYIEGNSSDIN
+171 GYIEGKSSDIE
-182 GWAKVEAFG
+182 GWAKVEALG
-191 EGKTNDSGDVNI
+191 EGKTNDSGDLDIVI
-203 YIGGDVTITV
+203 DGDVTITV
-213 DKDNI
+213 DKDNV

-259 SGKGTPDDIEITD
+259 SEKGTPDDIEITD
-272 EFNGNGMRVDTTGF
+272 EFNGNGMRVDTTKL
-286 TYSIKKNGQAVDSS
+286 TYSIKKNGQAADNS

-311 ADAGKATLIAKLP
+311 ADAGKATLTAKLP
-324 KLSAGESSSITYR
+324 KLDGGESCSITYR
-337 YYLTNAGDLGNN
+337 YYLTNAAELNN
-349 AAWQATNFV
+349 KATWQATNFV
-358 TGKSTDQKSKETVID
+358 TGKSIDQNSKETVID

-379 KYYKNLIEKS
+379 KYYKNLIEKY

-403 TVNKSCENI
+403 TVNKSCEDI

-424 ITGIDILP
+424 ITGIEILP

-441 SSGKVTSV
+441 SSDKVTSV

-466 YYTDALRT
+466 YYTDALQT

-494 GSSSVN
+494 ESSIVN
-500 VPKTKQDITKRLVEA
+500 VPKTKQDVTKKLVNA
-515 QKTDNGLYT
+515 QKTDDSLYT
-524 LKWQAKF
+524 LKWEAKF
-531 TIPASGFPKEF
+531 TIPASGFAKEF

-554 NCHYMTYTQM
+554 NYHYMTYAQM
-564 NDFVSQVKKE
+564 IDFVSQVKNE
-574 FDGYID
+574 FDGYIG

-585 YLDENNNSQKAD
+585 YLDKNNRSKTA
-597 FSKLSETADY
+597 KLSEVSESDNY

-619 YPISNSERTVVFT
+619 YPTSNSEKTVVFT
-632 YSTTADTTPSGR
+632 YSTTADTTAHGR
-644 VEYVN
+644 LEYVN

-673 GNGQDRQTYLKTTES
+673 GNGKTGQTYLKTTES

-699 MDADATEYAITDKLP
+699 MDADATEYTITDKLP
-714 KGVTLQSVRIM
+714 EGVTLQSVKIM
-725 LAYPSNDGY
+725 LNFPDKEGF
-734 TYPDFDGTWD
+734 TYPDFDGKLH
-744 TVSVGD
+744 TVTDGD
-750 WFTDGIKTSTTLDES
+750 WFTKGIQTGTTLVKN

-770 TRVTKPDENNTT
+770 TSVIKPDNTT
-782 IHGWFENSHIYV
+782 INGWHENSHIYV

-809 KSVDYKNM
+809 KKVDYKNK

-823 TNNDM
+823 TNSDM
-828 GWAQQTQTM
+828 GWVHQTQTM
-837 SKPGESGSDNPT
+837 TKPNESGSDNPT
-849 EGDKVVSK
+849 EGDKVISK
-857 NFKWDEDNH
+857 NYKWDEDNH

-876 DGKDYLPN
+876 DGKDYLPD

-891 DVLQFK
+891 DVLKFTTRTYGNGIQ
-897 TMTFSPQALWY
+897 TLWY
-908 IDLMPATVQFRQA
+908 IDLMPATVQFREA
-921 IKQDDGTYKAGDTVD
+921 IKQSDGTYKPGETIDE
-936 GCKWAYTTKDG
+936 CKWNYSTQDG
-947 TYEWNDTSYRTI
+947 TYDWSADSYRTI
-959 SADIP
+959 KADIP

-969 MLTYTYQVNAKV
+969 MLTYTYQVNAQV
-981 LGTPDQYNPIKMD
+981 LGTPGEYSPIIMN

-1001 EGVEKGEDRKDN
+1001 EGIEKGEDRKDN
-1013 QTVYKESKSSA
+1013 NTVYKESKSSA

-1037 DKTNYGKQLEGAEFE
+1037 DKDDYGKQLKGAEFE
-1052 LFGYTSDGSYKSL
+1052 LFGYTSDGSYTSL
-1065 GKYTTD
+1065 GEYTTD
-1071 KNGRIDIS
+1071 ENGRIDIS
-1079 MSTDNLEYN
+1079 MSTNNLEYN

-1102 ILSTEPHKE
+1102 LLSAEPHKE

-1121 HPVIAENSSLQGSDM
+1121 HPVVAENSSLQGSNM

-1149 VSTTSISVDKKWT
+1149 VPTTSISVDKKWI
-1162 DSKNNPLSK
+1162 DSKNNPLDK

-1195 VEVTADS
+1195 IEVTADS

-1207 YVFENLPL
+1207 YVFDNLPL
-1215 QGVNE
+1215 QSVDE

-1248 VSYIFKDING
+1248 VSYVFKDING

-1290 QLPETGGSGNRWLY
+1290 ELPETGGSGNRWLY

-1312 AIAAITLFYKNIKHY
+1312 LISAIALFYKKQ
-1327 KKENAI
+1327 KTF

>member
-46 SAADQNQKDFTIDN
+46 SAADQNQRDFTIDN

-71 QSNGSYTKMSS
+71 QSEGSYTEMSS
-82 EGKPVDWNGEKFK
+82 EGKSADWNGEKFK

-116 VKNYYY
+116 IKNYYY
-122 VYDPSVTIPDELC
+122 VYDPSVTIPDDLC
-135 NYWKTKCDDNGDKE
+135 NSWTTKCDDNSDIE
-149 QFQYRYIK
+149 QFKYRYIK
-157 NEDGTYAILIKFVD
+157 NEDGTYAILIRFAD
-171 GYIEGNSSDIN
+171 GYIEGKSSDIE
-182 GWAKVEAFG
+182 GWAKVEALG
-191 EGKTNDSGDVNI
+191 EGKTNDSGDLDIN
-203 YIGGDVTITV
+203 IGGDVTITV
-213 DKDNI
+213 DKDNV

-259 SGKGTPDDIEITD
+259 SEKGTPDDIEITD
-272 EFNGNGMRVDTTGF
+272 EFNGNGMRVDTTKL
-286 TYSIKKNGQAVDSS
+286 TYSIKKNGQAADDS
-300 YTATATGKNDP
+300 YTATVTSKDNP
-311 ADAGKATLIAKLP
+311 ADAGKATLTAKLP
-324 KLSAGESSSITYR
+324 KLDGGESCSITYR
-337 YYLTNAGDLGNN
+337 YYLTNAAELNN
-349 AAWQATNFV
+349 KATWQATNFV
-358 TGKSTDQKSKETVID
+358 TGKSTDQNSKETVID

-379 KYYKNLIEKS
+379 KYYKNLIEKY

-403 TVNKSCENI
+403 TVNKSCEDI

-424 ITGIDILP
+424 ITGIEILP

-441 SSGKVTSV
+441 SSDKVTSV

-466 YYTDALRT
+466 YYTDAMQT

-480 NNKATLTKDDKSYD
+480 NNKATLTKDNKSYD
-494 GSSSVN
+494 DSSIVN
-500 VPKTKQDITKRLVEA
+500 VPKTKQDVTKKLVNA
-515 QKTDNGLYT
+515 QKTDDSLYT
-524 LKWQAKF
+524 LKWEAKF
-531 TIPASGFPKEF
+531 TIPASGFAKEF

-554 NCHYMTYTQM
+554 NYHYMTYAQM
-564 NDFVSQVKKE
+564 NDFVSQVKNE
-574 FDGYID
+574 FDGYIG

-585 YLDENNNSQKAD
+585 YLDKNNRSKTA
-597 FSKLSETADY
+597 KLSEVSESDNY

-619 YPISNSERTVVFT
+619 YPTSNSEKTVVFT
-632 YSTTADTTPSGR
+632 YSTTADTTAHGSL
-644 VEYVN
+644 EYVN

-673 GNGQDRQTYLKTTES
+673 GNGNTGQTYLKTTES

-699 MDADATEYAITDKLP
+699 MDADATEYTITDKLP
-714 KGVTLQSVRIM
+714 EGVTLQSVKIM
-725 LAYPSNDGY
+725 LNFPDKEGF
-734 TYPDFDGTWD
+734 TYPDFDGKLH
-744 TVSVGD
+744 TVTDGD
-750 WFTDGIKTSTTLDES
+750 WFTKGIQTGTTLVKN

-770 TRVTKPDENNTT
+770 TSVIKPDNTT
-782 IHGWFENSHIYV
+782 INGWHENSHIYV

-809 KSVDYKNM
+809 KKVDYKNK

-823 TNNDM
+823 TNSDM
-828 GWAQQTQTM
+828 GWVHQTQTM
-837 SKPGESGSDNPT
+837 TKPNESGSDNPT
-849 EGDKVVSK
+849 EGDKVISK
-857 NFKWDEDNH
+857 NYKWDEDNH

-876 DGKDYLPN
+876 DGKDYLPD

-891 DVLQFK
+891 DVLKFTTRTYGNGIQ
-897 TMTFSPQALWY
+897 TLWY
-908 IDLMPATVQFRQA
+908 IDLMPATVQFREA
-921 IKQDDGTYKAGDTVD
+921 IKQSDGTYKPGETIDE
-936 GCKWAYTTKDG
+936 CKWNYSTQDG
-947 TYEWNDTSYRTI
+947 TYDWSADSYRTI
-959 SADIP
+959 KADIP
-964 DGKAI
+964 GGKAI
-969 MLTYTYQVNAKV
+969 MLTYTYQVNAQV
-981 LGTPDQYNPIKMD
+981 LGTPGEYSPIIMN

-1001 EGVEKGEDRKDN
+1001 EGIEKGEDRKDN
-1013 QTVYKESKSSA
+1013 NTVYKESKSSA

-1037 DKTNYGKQLEGAEFE
+1037 DKDDYGKQLKGAEFE
-1052 LFGYTSDGSYKSL
+1052 LFGYTSDGSYTSL
-1065 GKYTTD
+1065 GEYTTD
-1071 KNGRIDIS
+1071 ENGRIDIS
-1079 MSTDNLEYN
+1079 MSTNNLEYN

-1102 ILSTEPHKE
+1102 LLSAEPHKE

-1121 HPVIAENSSLQGSDM
+1121 HPVVAENSSLQGSNM

-1149 VSTTSISVDKKWT
+1149 VPTTSISVDKKWI
-1162 DSKNNPLSK
+1162 DSKNNPLDK

-1183 DSANND
+1183 DSADND
-1189 KKYGNP
+1189 KKYGDP
-1195 VEVTADS
+1195 VELTADS
-1202 AGEWS
+1202 AGKWS
-1207 YVFENLPL
+1207 YLFDNLPL
-1215 QGVNE
+1215 QSVDE

-1248 VSYIFKDING
+1248 VSYVFKDING

-1290 QLPETGGSGNRWLY
+1290 ELPETGGC
-1304 MLSGVVLI
+1304 I
-1312 AIAAITLFYKNIKHY
+1312 C
-1327 KKENAI
+1327 

>member
-46 SAADQNQKDFTIDN
+46 SAADQNQRDFTIDN

-71 QSNGSYTKMSS
+71 QSEGSYTEMSS
-82 EGKPVDWNGEKFK
+82 EGKSADWNGEKFK

-116 VKNYYY
+116 IKNYYY
-122 VYDPSVTIPDELC
+122 VYDPSVTIPDDLC
-135 NYWKTKCDDNGDKE
+135 NSWTTKCDDNSDIE
-149 QFQYRYIK
+149 QFKYRYIK
-157 NEDGTYAILIKFVD
+157 NEDGTYAILIRFAD
-171 GYIEGNSSDIN
+171 GYIEGKSSDIE
-182 GWAKVEAFG
+182 GWAKVEALG
-191 EGKTNDSGDVNI
+191 EGETNDSGDLDI
-203 YIGGDVTITV
+203 YLGVDVTITV
-213 DKDNI
+213 DKDNV

-259 SGKGTPDDIEITD
+259 SEKGTPDDIEITD
-272 EFNGNGMRVDTTGF
+272 EFNGNGMRVDTTGL
-286 TYSIKKNGQAVDSS
+286 TYSIKKNGQAADDS
-300 YTATATGKNDP
+300 YTATVTSKDNP
-311 ADAGKATLIAKLP
+311 ADAGKATLTAKLP
-324 KLSAGESSSITYR
+324 KLDGGESCSITYR
-337 YYLTNAGDLGNN
+337 YYLTNAAELNNN
-349 AAWQATNFV
+349 ATWQATNFV
-358 TGKSTDQKSKETVID
+358 TGKSTDQNSKETVID

-379 KYYKNLIEKS
+379 KYYKNLIEKY

-403 TVNKSCENI
+403 TVNKSCEDI

-424 ITGIDILP
+424 ITGIEILP

-441 SSGKVTSV
+441 SSDKVTSV

-466 YYTDALRT
+466 YYTDALQT

-494 GSSSVN
+494 DSSIVN
-500 VPKTKQDITKRLVEA
+500 VPKTKQDVTKKLVNA
-515 QKTDNGLYT
+515 QKTDDSLYT
-524 LKWQAKF
+524 LKWEAKF
-531 TIPASGFPKEF
+531 TIPASGFAKEF

-554 NCHYMTYTQM
+554 NYHYMTYAQM
-564 NDFVSQVKKE
+564 NDFVSQVKNE
-574 FDGYID
+574 FDGYIG

-585 YLDENNNSQKAD
+585 YLDKNNRSKTA
-597 FSKLSETADY
+597 KLSEVSESDNY

-619 YPISNSERTVVFT
+619 YPTSNSEKTVVFT
-632 YSTTADTTPSGR
+632 YSTTADTTAHGR
-644 VEYVN
+644 LEYVN

-673 GNGQDRQTYLKTTES
+673 GNGKTGQTYLKTTES

-699 MDADATEYAITDKLP
+699 MDADATEYTITDKLP
-714 KGVTLQSVRIM
+714 EGVTLQSVKIM
-725 LAYPSNDGY
+725 LAYTNQEGF
-734 TYPDFDGTWD
+734 TYPDFNGTSY
-744 TVSVGD
+744 TVSAGD
-750 WFTDGIKTSTTLDES
+750 WFIKGIQTSTTLDES

-770 TRVTKPDENNTT
+770 TRVIKPDNTT
-782 IHGWFENSHIYV
+782 INGWQENSHIYV

-809 KSVDYKNM
+809 KTVDYKNI
-817 ATASSN
+817 ATAYSN
-823 TNNDM
+823 TNSEI
-828 GWAQQTQTM
+828 GWVHQTQTM
-837 SKPGESGSDNPT
+837 SKPNDSGSDNPT
-849 EGDKVVSK
+849 EGDKVISK
-857 NFKWDEDNH
+857 NYKWDEDNH

-876 DGKDYLPN
+876 DGKDYLPD

-891 DVLQFK
+891 DVLQFQ
-897 TMTFSPQALWY
+897 TMTYSTDALWY

-936 GCKWAYTTKDG
+936 DCKWSYTTKDG
-947 TYEWNDTSYRTI
+947 TYSWNDTSYRTI

-981 LGTPDQYNPIKMD
+981 LGTPNQYNPIKMN

-1001 EGVEKGEDRKDN
+1001 EGIEKGEDRKDN

-1037 DKTNYGKQLEGAEFE
+1037 DKDDYGKQLEGAEFE
-1052 LFGYTSDGSYKSL
+1052 LFGYTSDGSYTSL
-1065 GKYTTD
+1065 GEYTTD
-1071 KNGRIDIS
+1071 ENGRIDIS
-1079 MSTDNLEYN
+1079 MSTNDLEYN

-1094 ETKAPDGY
+1094 ETKAPTGY
-1102 ILSTEPHKE
+1102 LLSAEPHKE
-1111 YFYFSADTSA
+1111 YFYFSADASA
-1121 HPVIAENSSLQGSDM
+1121 HPVVAENSSLQGSDM

-1149 VSTTSISVDKKWT
+1149 VPTTSISVDKKWT
-1162 DSKNNPLSK
+1162 DSKNNPLDK

-1189 KKYGNP
+1189 KKYGNS

-1207 YVFENLPL
+1207 YVFDNLPL
-1215 QGVNE
+1215 QSVDE

-1248 VSYIFKDING
+1248 VSYVFKDING

-1290 QLPETGGSGNRWLY
+1290 ELPETGGSGNRWLY

-1312 AIAAITLFYKNIKHY
+1312 LISAIALFYKKQNKY
-1327 KKENAI
+1327 

>member
-46 SAADQNQKDFTIDN
+46 SAADQNQRDFTIDN
-60 VTENYV
+60 ITENYV

-71 QSNGSYTKMSS
+71 QSEGSYTEMSS
-82 EGKPVDWNGEKFK
+82 EGKSADWNGEKFK
-95 LEVQLD
+95 LEVQLN

-135 NYWKTKCDDNGDKE
+135 NYWKTKCDDNGDIE

-157 NEDGTYAILIKFVD
+157 NEDGTYAILIKFAD
-171 GYIEGNSSDIN
+171 GYIEGKSSDIE
-182 GWAKVEAFG
+182 GWAKVEALG
-191 EGKTNDSGDVNI
+191 EGETNDSGDLDIVL
-203 YIGGDVTITV
+203 GGDVTITV
-213 DKDNI
+213 DKDNV

-259 SGKGTPDDIEITD
+259 SEKGTPDDIEITD
-272 EFNGNGMRVDTTGF
+272 EFNGNGMRVDTTKL
-286 TYSIKKNGQAVDSS
+286 TYSIKKNGQAADNS

-311 ADAGKATLIAKLP
+311 ADAGKATLTAKLP
-324 KLSAGESSSITYR
+324 KLDGGESCSITYR
-337 YYLTNAGDLGNN
+337 YYLTNAAELNN
-349 AAWQATNFV
+349 KATWQATNFV
-358 TGKSTDQKSKETVID
+358 TGKSTDQNSKETVID

-379 KYYKNLIEKS
+379 KYYKNLIEKY

-403 TVNKSCENI
+403 TVNKSCEDI

-424 ITGIDILP
+424 ITGIEILP

-441 SSGKVTSV
+441 SSDKVTSV

-466 YYTDALRT
+466 YYTDALQT

-494 GSSSVN
+494 DSSIVN
-500 VPKTKQDITKRLVEA
+500 VPKTKQDVTKKLVNA
-515 QKTDNGLYT
+515 QKTDDSLYT
-524 LKWQAKF
+524 LKWEAKF
-531 TIPASGFPKEF
+531 TIPASGFAKDF

-554 NCHYMTYTQM
+554 NYHYMTYAQM
-564 NDFVSQVKKE
+564 NDFVSQVKNE
-574 FDGYID
+574 FDGYIG

-585 YLDENNNSQKAD
+585 YLDKNNRSKTA
-597 FSKLSETADY
+597 KLSEVSESDNY

-619 YPISNSERTVVFT
+619 YPTSNSEKTVVFT
-632 YSTTADTTPSGR
+632 YSTTADTTAHGR
-644 VEYVN
+644 LEYVN

-673 GNGQDRQTYLKTTES
+673 GNGNTGQTYLKTTES

-699 MDADATEYAITDKLP
+699 MDADATEYTITDKLP
-714 KGVTLQSVRIM
+714 QGVTLQSVKIM
-725 LAYPSNDGY
+725 LAYTNQEGF
-734 TYPDFDGTWD
+734 TYPDFNGKSY
-744 TVSVGD
+744 TVSAGD
-750 WFTDGIKTSTTLDES
+750 WFIKGIQTSTTLDES

-770 TRVTKPDENNTT
+770 TRVIKPDNTT
-782 IHGWFENSHIYV
+782 INGWQENSHIYV

-809 KSVDYKNM
+809 KTVDYKNT
-817 ATASSN
+817 AKASSN
-823 TNNDM
+823 TNSEI
-828 GWAQQTQTM
+828 GWVHQTQTM
-837 SKPGESGSDNPT
+837 SKPNDSGSDNPT
-849 EGDKVVSK
+849 EGDKVISK
-857 NFKWDEDNH
+857 NYKWDEDNH

-876 DGKDYLPN
+876 DGKDYLPD

-891 DVLQFK
+891 DVLQFQ
-897 TMTFSPQALWY
+897 TMTYSPKALWY

-921 IKQDDGTYKAGDTVD
+921 IKQDDGTYKAGDAVD
-936 GCKWAYTTKDG
+936 DCKWSYTTKDG
-947 TYEWNDTSYRTI
+947 TYSWNDTSYRTI

-981 LGTPDQYNPIKMD
+981 LGTPDQYNPIRMD

-1001 EGVEKGEDRKDN
+1001 EGIEKGEDRKDN

-1037 DKTNYGKQLEGAEFE
+1037 DKDDYGKQLKGAEFE
-1052 LFGYTSDGSYKSL
+1052 LFGYTSDGSYTSL
-1065 GKYTTD
+1065 GEYTTD
-1071 KNGRIDIS
+1071 ENGRIDIS

-1102 ILSTEPHKE
+1102 LLSAEPHKE
-1111 YFYFSADTSA
+1111 YFYFSADISA
-1121 HPVIAENSSLQGSDM
+1121 HPVVAENSSLQGSDM
-1136 AKVNTPYY
+1136 ANVNTPYY

-1149 VSTTSISVDKKWT
+1149 VPTTSISVDKKWT
-1162 DSKNNPLSK
+1162 DSKNNPLDK

-1183 DSANND
+1183 DSADND

-1195 VEVTADS
+1195 VELTADS

-1207 YVFENLPL
+1207 YVFDNLPL
-1215 QGVNE
+1215 QSVDE

-1248 VSYIFKDING
+1248 VSYVFKDING

-1290 QLPETGGSGNRWLY
+1290 ELPETGGSGNRWLY

-1312 AIAAITLFYKNIKHY
+1312 AIATITLFYKKH
-1327 KKENAI
+1327 KTL

>member
-46 SAADQNQKDFTIDN
+46 SAADQNQRDFTIDN

-71 QSNGSYTKMSS
+71 QSEGSYTEMSS
-82 EGKPVDWNGEKFK
+82 EGKSADWNGEKFK

-116 VKNYYY
+116 IKNYYY
-122 VYDPSVTIPDELC
+122 VYDPSVTIPDDLC
-135 NYWKTKCDDNGDKE
+135 NSWTTKCDDNSDIE
-149 QFQYRYIK
+149 QFKYRYIK
-157 NEDGTYAILIKFVD
+157 NEDGTYAILIRFAD
-171 GYIEGNSSDIN
+171 GYIEGKSSDIE
-182 GWAKVEAFG
+182 GWAKVEALG
-191 EGKTNDSGDVNI
+191 EGKTNDSGDLDIN
-203 YIGGDVTITV
+203 IGGDVTITV
-213 DKDNI
+213 DKDNV

-259 SGKGTPDDIEITD
+259 SEKGTPDDIEITD
-272 EFNGNGMRVDTTGF
+272 EFNGNGMRVDTTKL
-286 TYSIKKNGQAVDSS
+286 TYSIKKNGQAADDS
-300 YTATATGKNDP
+300 YTATVTSKDNP
-311 ADAGKATLIAKLP
+311 ADAGKATLTAKLP
-324 KLSAGESSSITYR
+324 KLDGGESCSITYR
-337 YYLTNAGDLGNN
+337 YYLTNAAELNN
-349 AAWQATNFV
+349 KATWQATNFV
-358 TGKSTDQKSKETVID
+358 TGKSTDQNSKETVID

-379 KYYKNLIEKS
+379 KYYKNLIEKY

-403 TVNKSCENI
+403 TVNKSCEDI

-424 ITGIDILP
+424 ITGIEILP

-441 SSGKVTSV
+441 SSDKVTSV

-466 YYTDALRT
+466 YYTDALQT

-480 NNKATLTKDDKSYD
+480 NNKATLTKDNKSYD
-494 GSSSVN
+494 DSSIVN
-500 VPKTKQDITKRLVEA
+500 VPKTKQDVTKKLVNA
-515 QKTDNGLYT
+515 QKTDDSLYT
-524 LKWQAKF
+524 LKWEAKF
-531 TIPASGFPKEF
+531 TIPASGFAKEF

-554 NCHYMTYTQM
+554 NYHYMTYAQM
-564 NDFVSQVKKE
+564 NDFVSQVKNE
-574 FDGYID
+574 FDGYIG

-585 YLDENNNSQKAD
+585 YLDKNNRSKTA
-597 FSKLSETADY
+597 KLSEVSESDNY

-619 YPISNSERTVVFT
+619 YPTSNSEKTVVFT
-632 YSTTADTTPSGR
+632 YSTTADTTAHGSL
-644 VEYVN
+644 EYVN

-673 GNGQDRQTYLKTTES
+673 GNGNTGQTYLKTTES

-699 MDADATEYAITDKLP
+699 MDADATEYTITDKLP
-714 KGVTLQSVRIM
+714 EGVTLQSVKIM
-725 LAYPSNDGY
+725 LNFPDKEGF
-734 TYPDFDGTWD
+734 TYPDFDGKLH
-744 TVSVGD
+744 TVTDGD
-750 WFTDGIKTSTTLDES
+750 WFTKGIQTGTTLVKN

-770 TRVTKPDENNTT
+770 TSVIKPDNTT
-782 IHGWFENSHIYV
+782 INGWHENSHIYV

-809 KSVDYKNM
+809 KKVDYKNK

-823 TNNDM
+823 TNSDM
-828 GWAQQTQTM
+828 GWVHQTQTM
-837 SKPGESGSDNPT
+837 TKPNESGSDNPT
-849 EGDKVVSK
+849 EGDKVISK
-857 NFKWDEDNH
+857 NYKWDEDNH

-876 DGKDYLPN
+876 DGKDYLPD

-891 DVLQFK
+891 DVLKFTTRTYGNGIQ
-897 TMTFSPQALWY
+897 TLWY
-908 IDLMPATVQFRQA
+908 IDLMPATVQFREA
-921 IKQDDGTYKAGDTVD
+921 IKQSDGTYKPGETIDE
-936 GCKWAYTTKDG
+936 CKWNYSTQDG
-947 TYEWNDTSYRTI
+947 TYDWSADSYRTI
-959 SADIP
+959 KADIP
-964 DGKAI
+964 GGKAI
-969 MLTYTYQVNAKV
+969 MLTYTYQVNAQV
-981 LGTPDQYNPIKMD
+981 LGTPGEYSPIIMN

-1001 EGVEKGEDRKDN
+1001 EGIEKGEDRKDN
-1013 QTVYKESKSSA
+1013 NTVYKESKSSA

-1037 DKTNYGKQLEGAEFE
+1037 DKDDYGKQLKGAEFE
-1052 LFGYTSDGSYKSL
+1052 LFGYTSDGSYTSL
-1065 GKYTTD
+1065 GEYTTD
-1071 KNGRIDIS
+1071 ENGRIDIS
-1079 MSTDNLEYN
+1079 MSTNNLEYN

-1102 ILSTEPHKE
+1102 LLSAEPHKE

-1121 HPVIAENSSLQGSDM
+1121 HPVVAENSSLQGSNM

-1149 VSTTSISVDKKWT
+1149 VPTTSISVDKKWI
-1162 DSKNNPLSK
+1162 DSKNNPLDK

-1183 DSANND
+1183 DSADND
-1189 KKYGNP
+1189 KKYGDP
-1195 VEVTADS
+1195 VELTADS

-1207 YVFENLPL
+1207 YVFDNLPL
-1215 QGVNE
+1215 QSVDE

-1248 VSYIFKDING
+1248 VSYVFKDING

-1290 QLPETGGSGNRWLY
+1290 ELPETGGSGNRWLY

-1312 AIAAITLFYKNIKHY
+1312 LISAIALFYKKQ
-1327 KKENAI
+1327 KTF

>member
-46 SAADQNQKDFTIDN
+46 SAADQNQRDFTIDN

-71 QSNGSYTKMSS
+71 QSEGSYTEMSS
-82 EGKPVDWNGEKFK
+82 EGKSADWNGEKFK

-116 VKNYYY
+116 IKNYYY
-122 VYDPSVTIPDELC
+122 VYDPSVTIPDDLC
-135 NYWKTKCDDNGDKE
+135 NSWTTKCDDNSDIE
-149 QFQYRYIK
+149 QFKYRYIK
-157 NEDGTYAILIKFVD
+157 NEDGTYAILIRFAD
-171 GYIEGNSSDIN
+171 GYIEGKSSDIE
-182 GWAKVEAFG
+182 GWAKVEALG
-191 EGKTNDSGDVNI
+191 EGETNDSGDLDIVI
-203 YIGGDVTITV
+203 DGDVTITV
-213 DKDNI
+213 DKDNV

-247 GNYYVEFTVDVS
+247 GKYYVEFTVDVS
-259 SGKGTPDDIEITD
+259 SEKGTPDDIEITD
-272 EFNGNGMRVDTTGF
+272 EFNGNGMRVDTTGL
-286 TYSIKKNGQAVDSS
+286 TYSIKKNGQAADDS
-300 YTATATGKNDP
+300 YTATVTSKDNP
-311 ADAGKATLIAKLP
+311 ADAGKATLTAKLP
-324 KLSAGESSSITYR
+324 KLDGGESCSITYR
-337 YYLTNAGDLGNN
+337 YYLTNAAELNN
-349 AAWQATNFV
+349 KATWQATNFV
-358 TGKSTDQKSKETVID
+358 TGKSTDQNSKETVID

-379 KYYKNLIEKS
+379 KYYKNLIEKY

-403 TVNKSCENI
+403 TVNKSCEDI

-424 ITGIDILP
+424 ITGIEILP

-441 SSGKVTSV
+441 SSDKVTSV

-466 YYTDALRT
+466 YYTDALQT

-494 GSSSVN
+494 DSSIVN
-500 VPKTKQDITKRLVEA
+500 VPKTKQDVTKKLVNA
-515 QKTDNGLYT
+515 QKTDDSLYT
-524 LKWQAKF
+524 LKWEAKF
-531 TIPASGFPKEF
+531 TIPASGFAKDF

-554 NCHYMTYTQM
+554 NYHYMTYAQM

-574 FDGYID
+574 FDGYIG

-585 YLDENNNSQKAD
+585 YLDKNNRSKTA
-597 FSKLSETADY
+597 KLSEVSESDNY
-607 RFTSVNISFNKD
+607 RFTSVNISFNND
-619 YPISNSERTVVFT
+619 YPTSNSEKTVVFT
-632 YSTTADTTPSGR
+632 YSTTADTTAHGR
-644 VEYVN
+644 LEYVN

-673 GNGQDRQTYLKTTES
+673 GNGNTGQTYLKTTES

-699 MDADATEYAITDKLP
+699 MDADATEYTITDKLP
-714 KGVTLQSVRIM
+714 EGVTLQSVKIM
-725 LAYPSNDGY
+725 LNFPDKEGF
-734 TYPDFDGTWD
+734 TYPDFDGKLH
-744 TVSVGD
+744 TVSDGD
-750 WFTDGIKTSTTLDES
+750 WFTKGIQTGTTLVKN

-770 TRVTKPDENNTT
+770 TSVIKPDNTT
-782 IHGWFENSHIYV
+782 INGWHENSHIYV

-809 KSVDYKNM
+809 KKVDYKNK

-823 TNNDM
+823 TNSDM
-828 GWAQQTQTM
+828 GWVHQTQTM
-837 SKPGESGSDNPT
+837 TKPNESGSDNPT
-849 EGDKVVSK
+849 EGDKVISK
-857 NFKWDEDNH
+857 NYKWDEDNH

-876 DGKDYLPN
+876 DGKDYLPD

-891 DVLQFK
+891 DVLKFTTRTYGNGIQ
-897 TMTFSPQALWY
+897 TLWY
-908 IDLMPATVQFRQA
+908 IDLMPATVQFREA
-921 IKQDDGTYKAGDTVD
+921 IKQSDGTYKSGETIDE
-936 GCKWAYTTKDG
+936 CKWNYSTQDG
-947 TYEWNDTSYRTI
+947 TYDWSADSYRTI
-959 SADIP
+959 KADIP

-969 MLTYTYQVNAKV
+969 MLTYTYQVNAQV
-981 LGTPDQYNPIKMD
+981 LGTPGEYSPIIMN

-1001 EGVEKGEDRKDN
+1001 EGIEKGEDRKDN
-1013 QTVYKESKSSA
+1013 NTVYKESKSSA

-1037 DKTNYGKQLEGAEFE
+1037 DKDDYGKQLKGAEFE
-1052 LFGYTSDGSYKSL
+1052 LFGYTSDGSYTSL
-1065 GKYTTD
+1065 GEYTTD
-1071 KNGRIDIS
+1071 ENGRIDIS

-1102 ILSTEPHKE
+1102 LLSAEPHKE

-1121 HPVIAENSSLQGSDM
+1121 HPVVAENSSLQGSNM

-1149 VSTTSISVDKKWT
+1149 VPTTSISVDKKWI
-1162 DSKNNPLSK
+1162 DSKNNPLDK

-1189 KKYGNP
+1189 KKYGDP
-1195 VEVTADS
+1195 VELTADS

-1207 YVFENLPL
+1207 YVFDNLPL
-1215 QGVNE
+1215 QSVDE

-1248 VSYIFKDING
+1248 VSYVFKDING

-1290 QLPETGGSGNRWLY
+1290 ELPETGGSGNRWLY

-1312 AIAAITLFYKNIKHY
+1312 LISAIALFYKKQ
-1327 KKENAI
+1327 KTF

>member
-46 SAADQNQKDFTIDN
+46 SAADQNQRDFTIDN

-71 QSNGSYTKMSS
+71 QSEGSYTEMSS
-82 EGKPVDWNGEKFK
+82 EGKSADWNGEKFK

-116 VKNYYY
+116 IKNYYY
-122 VYDPSVTIPDELC
+122 VYDPSVTIPDDLC
-135 NYWKTKCDDNGDKE
+135 NSWTTKCDDNSDIE
-149 QFQYRYIK
+149 QFKYRYIK
-157 NEDGTYAILIKFVD
+157 NEDGTYAILIRFAD
-171 GYIEGNSSDIN
+171 GYIEGKSSDIE
-182 GWAKVEAFG
+182 GWAKVEALG
-191 EGKTNDSGDVNI
+191 EGKTNDSGDLDIVI
-203 YIGGDVTITV
+203 DGDVTITV
-213 DKDNI
+213 DKDNV

-259 SGKGTPDDIEITD
+259 SEKGTPDDIEITD
-272 EFNGNGMRVDTTGF
+272 EFNGNGMRVDTTGL
-286 TYSIKKNGQAVDSS
+286 TYSIKKNGKAADNS

-311 ADAGKATLIAKLP
+311 ADAGKATLTAKLP
-324 KLSAGESSSITYR
+324 KLDGGESCSITYR
-337 YYLTNAGDLGNN
+337 YYLTNAAELNN
-349 AAWQATNFV
+349 KATWQATNFV
-358 TGKSTDQKSKETVID
+358 TGKSTDQNSKETVID

-379 KYYKNLIEKS
+379 KYYKNLIEKY

-403 TVNKSCENI
+403 TVNKSCEDI

-424 ITGIDILP
+424 ITGIEILP

-441 SSGKVTSV
+441 SSDKVTSV

-466 YYTDALRT
+466 YYTDALQT

-494 GSSSVN
+494 DSSIVN
-500 VPKTKQDITKRLVEA
+500 VPKTKQDVTKKLVNA
-515 QKTDNGLYT
+515 QKTDDSLYT
-524 LKWQAKF
+524 LKWEAKF
-531 TIPASGFPKEF
+531 TIPASGFAKDF

-554 NCHYMTYTQM
+554 NYHYMTYAQM
-564 NDFVSQVKKE
+564 NDFVSQVKNE
-574 FDGYID
+574 FDGYIG

-585 YLDENNNSQKAD
+585 YLDRNNRSKTA
-597 FSKLSETADY
+597 KLSEVSESDNY
-607 RFTSVNISFNKD
+607 RFTSVNISFNND
-619 YPISNSERTVVFT
+619 YPTSNSEKTVVFT
-632 YSTTADTTPSGR
+632 YSTTADTTAHGR
-644 VEYVN
+644 LEYVN

-673 GNGQDRQTYLKTTES
+673 GNGNTGQTYLKTTES

-699 MDADATEYAITDKLP
+699 MDADATEYTITDKLP
-714 KGVTLQSVRIM
+714 EGVTLQSVKIM
-725 LAYPSNDGY
+725 LNFPDKEGF
-734 TYPDFDGTWD
+734 TYPDFDGKLH
-744 TVSVGD
+744 TVSDGD
-750 WFTDGIKTSTTLDES
+750 WFTKGIQTGTTLVKN

-770 TRVTKPDENNTT
+770 TSVIKPDNTT
-782 IHGWFENSHIYV
+782 INGWHENSHIYV
-794 VYKCTIDDFENFEAG
+794 VYKCTIVDFENFEAG
-809 KSVDYKNM
+809 KKVDYKNK

-823 TNNDM
+823 TNSDM
-828 GWAQQTQTM
+828 GWVHQTQTM
-837 SKPGESGSDNPT
+837 TKPNESGSDNPT
-849 EGDKVVSK
+849 EGDKVISK
-857 NFKWDEDNH
+857 NYKWDEDNH

-876 DGKDYLPN
+876 DGKDYLPD

-891 DVLQFK
+891 DVLKFTTRTYGNGIQ
-897 TMTFSPQALWY
+897 TLWY
-908 IDLMPATVQFRQA
+908 IDLMPATVQFREA
-921 IKQDDGTYKAGDTVD
+921 IKQSDGTYKSGETIDE
-936 GCKWAYTTKDG
+936 CKWNYSTQDG
-947 TYEWNDTSYRTI
+947 TYDWSADSYRTI
-959 SADIP
+959 KADIP

-969 MLTYTYQVNAKV
+969 MLTYTYQVNAQV
-981 LGTPDQYNPIKMD
+981 LGTPGEYSPIIMN

-1001 EGVEKGEDRKDN
+1001 EGIEKGEDRKDN
-1013 QTVYKESKSSA
+1013 NTVYKESKSSA

-1037 DKTNYGKQLEGAEFE
+1037 DKDDYGKQLKGAEFE
-1052 LFGYTSDGSYKSL
+1052 LFGYTSDGSYTSL
-1065 GKYTTD
+1065 GEYTTD
-1071 KNGRIDIS
+1071 ENGRIDIS

-1102 ILSTEPHKE
+1102 LLSAEPHKE

-1121 HPVIAENSSLQGSDM
+1121 HPVVAENSSLQGSNM

-1149 VSTTSISVDKKWT
+1149 VPTTSISVDKKWI
-1162 DSKNNPLSK
+1162 DSKNNPLDK

-1183 DSANND
+1183 DSADND
-1189 KKYGNP
+1189 KKYGDP
-1195 VEVTADS
+1195 VELTADS

-1207 YVFENLPL
+1207 YVFDNLPL
-1215 QGVNE
+1215 QSVDE

-1248 VSYIFKDING
+1248 VSYVFKDING

-1268 APGSANAIESGTVE
+1268 APGSANAIESGAVE

-1290 QLPETGGSGNRWLY
+1290 ELPETGGSGNRWLY

-1312 AIAAITLFYKNIKHY
+1312 LISAIALFYKKQ
-1327 KKENAI
+1327 KTF

>member
-46 SAADQNQKDFTIDN
+46 SAADQNQRDFTIDN

-71 QSNGSYTKMSS
+71 QSEGSYTEMSS
-82 EGKPVDWNGEKFK
+82 EGKSADWNGEKFK

-116 VKNYYY
+116 IKNYYY
-122 VYDPSVTIPDELC
+122 VYDPSVTIPDDLC
-135 NYWKTKCDDNGDKE
+135 NAWTTKCDDNSDIE

-157 NEDGTYAILIKFVD
+157 NEDGTYAILIRFAD
-171 GYIEGNSSDIN
+171 GYIEGKSSDIE
-182 GWAKVEAFG
+182 GWAKVEALG
-191 EGKTNDSGDVNI
+191 EGETNDSGDFDI
-203 YIGGDVTITV
+203 YLGGDVTITV
-213 DKDNI
+213 DKDNV

-259 SGKGTPDDIEITD
+259 SEKGTPDDIEITD
-272 EFNGNGMRVDTTGF
+272 EFNGNGMRVDTTKL
-286 TYSIKKNGQAVDSS
+286 TYSIKKNGQAADNS

-311 ADAGKATLIAKLP
+311 ADAGKATLTAKLP
-324 KLSAGESSSITYR
+324 KLDGGESCSITYR
-337 YYLTNAGDLGNN
+337 YYLTNAAELNN
-349 AAWQATNFV
+349 KATWQATNFV
-358 TGKSTDQKSKETVID
+358 TGKSIDQNSKETVID

-379 KYYKNLIEKS
+379 KYYKNLIEKY

-403 TVNKSCENI
+403 TVNKSCEDI

-424 ITGIDILP
+424 ITGIEILP

-441 SSGKVTSV
+441 SSDKVTSV

-466 YYTDALRT
+466 YYTDALQT

-494 GSSSVN
+494 ESSIVN
-500 VPKTKQDITKRLVEA
+500 VPKTKQDVTKKLVNA
-515 QKTDNGLYT
+515 QKTDDSLYT
-524 LKWQAKF
+524 LKWEAKF
-531 TIPASGFPKEF
+531 TIPASGFAKEF

-554 NCHYMTYTQM
+554 NYHYMTYAQM
-564 NDFVSQVKKE
+564 IDFVSQVKNE
-574 FDGYID
+574 FDGYIG

-585 YLDENNNSQKAD
+585 YLDKNNRSKTA
-597 FSKLSETADY
+597 KLSEVSESDNY

-619 YPISNSERTVVFT
+619 YPTSNSEKTVVFT
-632 YSTTADTTPSGR
+632 YSTTADTTAHGR
-644 VEYVN
+644 LEYVN

-673 GNGQDRQTYLKTTES
+673 GNGKTGQTYLKTTES

-714 KGVTLQSVRIM
+714 EGVTLQSVKIM
-725 LAYPSNDGY
+725 LNFPDKDGF
-734 TYPDFDGTWD
+734 TYPDFDGKLH
-744 TVSVGD
+744 TVTDGD
-750 WFTDGIKTSTTLDES
+750 WFTKGIQTGTTLDKS

-770 TRVTKPDENNTT
+770 TRVIKPDNTT
-782 IHGWFENSHIYV
+782 INGWHENSHIYV

-809 KSVDYKNM
+809 KRVDYKNI

-823 TNNDM
+823 TNSNM
-828 GWAQQTQTM
+828 GWVHQTQTM
-837 SKPGESGSDNPT
+837 SKPNDSGSDNPT
-849 EGDKVVSK
+849 EGDKVISK
-857 NFKWDEDNH
+857 NYKWDEDNH

-876 DGKDYLPN
+876 DGKDYLPD

-891 DVLQFK
+891 DVLKFTTRTYGNGIQ
-897 TMTFSPQALWY
+897 TLWY
-908 IDLMPATVQFRQA
+908 IDLMPATVQFREA
-921 IKQDDGTYKAGDTVD
+921 IKQSDGTYKPGETIDE
-936 GCKWAYTTKDG
+936 CKWNYSTQDG
-947 TYEWNDTSYRTI
+947 TYDWSADSYRTI
-959 SADIP
+959 KADIP

-969 MLTYTYQVNAKV
+969 MLTYTYQVNAQV
-981 LGTPDQYNPIKMD
+981 LGTPGEYSPIIMN

-1001 EGVEKGEDRKDN
+1001 EGIEKGEDRKDN
-1013 QTVYKESKSSA
+1013 NTVYKESKSSA

-1037 DKTNYGKQLEGAEFE
+1037 DKDDYGKQLKGAEFE
-1052 LFGYTSDGSYKSL
+1052 LFGYTSDGSYTSL
-1065 GKYTTD
+1065 GEYITD
-1071 KNGRIDIS
+1071 ENGRIDIS

-1102 ILSTEPHKE
+1102 LLSTEPHKE

-1121 HPVIAENSSLQGSDM
+1121 HPVVAENGSLQGSNM

-1149 VSTTSISVDKKWT
+1149 VPTTSISVDKKWT
-1162 DSKNNPLSK
+1162 DSKNNPLDK

-1195 VEVTADS
+1195 VELTADS

-1207 YVFENLPL
+1207 YVFDNLPL
-1215 QGVNE
+1215 QSVDE

-1248 VSYIFKDING
+1248 VSYVFKDING

-1290 QLPETGGSGNRWLY
+1290 ELPETGGSGNRWLY

-1312 AIAAITLFYKNIKHY
+1312 LISAIALFYKKQ
-1327 KKENAI
+1327 KTF

>member
-46 SAADQNQKDFTIDN
+46 SAADQNQRDFTIDN

-71 QSNGSYTKMSS
+71 QSEGSYTEMSS
-82 EGKPVDWNGEKFK
+82 EGKSADWNGEKFK
-95 LEVQLD
+95 LEVQLN

-135 NYWKTKCDDNGDKE
+135 NSWTTKCDDNSDIE

-157 NEDGTYAILIKFVD
+157 NEDGTYAILIKFAD
-171 GYIEGNSSDIN
+171 GYIEGKSSDIE
-182 GWAKVEAFG
+182 GWAKVEALG
-191 EGKTNDSGDVNI
+191 EGETNDSGDFDI
-203 YIGGDVTITV
+203 YLGGDVTITV
-213 DKDNI
+213 DKDNV

-239 NNIAIDEN
+239 NNIAIDEK

-259 SGKGTPDDIEITD
+259 SEKGTPDDIEITD
-272 EFNGNGMRVDTTGF
+272 EFNGNGMRVDTTKL
-286 TYSIKKNGQAVDSS
+286 TYSIKKNGQAADGS
-300 YTATATGKNDP
+300 YTATVTSKDNP
-311 ADAGKATLIAKLP
+311 ADAGKATLTAKLP
-324 KLSAGESSSITYR
+324 KLDGGESCSITYR
-337 YYLTNAGDLGNN
+337 YYLTNAAELNN
-349 AAWQATNFV
+349 KATWQATNFV
-358 TGKSTDQKSKETVID
+358 TGKSTDQNSKETVID

-379 KYYKNLIEKS
+379 KYYKNLIEKY

-403 TVNKSCENI
+403 TVNKSCEDI

-424 ITGIDILP
+424 ITGIEILP

-441 SSGKVTSV
+441 SSDKVTSV

-466 YYTDALRT
+466 YYTDALQT

-494 GSSSVN
+494 DSSIVN
-500 VPKTKQDITKRLVEA
+500 VPKTKQDVTKKLVNA
-515 QKTDNGLYT
+515 QKTDDSLYT
-524 LKWQAKF
+524 LKWEAKF
-531 TIPASGFPKEF
+531 TIPASGFAKDF

-554 NCHYMTYTQM
+554 NYHYMTYAQM
-564 NDFVSQVKKE
+564 NDFVSQVKNE
-574 FDGYID
+574 FDGYIG

-585 YLDENNNSQKAD
+585 YLDKNNRSKTA
-597 FSKLSETADY
+597 KLSEVSESDNY

-619 YPISNSERTVVFT
+619 YPTSNSEKTVVFT
-632 YSTTADTTPSGR
+632 YSTTADTTAHGR
-644 VEYVN
+644 LEYVN

-673 GNGQDRQTYLKTTES
+673 GNGNTGQTYLKTTES

-699 MDADATEYAITDKLP
+699 MDADATEYTITDKLP
-714 KGVTLQSVRIM
+714 QGVTLQSVKIM
-725 LAYPSNDGY
+725 LAYTNQEGF
-734 TYPDFDGTWD
+734 TYPDFNGKSY
-744 TVSVGD
+744 TVSAGD
-750 WFTDGIKTSTTLDES
+750 WFIKGIQTSTTLDES

-770 TRVTKPDENNTT
+770 TRVIKPDNTT
-782 IHGWFENSHIYV
+782 INGWQENSHIYV

-809 KSVDYKNM
+809 KTVDYKNT
-817 ATASSN
+817 AKASSN
-823 TNNDM
+823 TNSEI
-828 GWAQQTQTM
+828 GWVHQTQTM
-837 SKPGESGSDNPT
+837 SKPNDSGSDNPT
-849 EGDKVVSK
+849 EGDKVISK
-857 NFKWDEDNH
+857 NYKWDEDNH

-876 DGKDYLPN
+876 DGKDYLPD

-891 DVLQFK
+891 DVLQFQ
-897 TMTFSPQALWY
+897 TMTYSPKALWY

-921 IKQDDGTYKAGDTVD
+921 IKQDDGTYKAGDAVD
-936 GCKWAYTTKDG
+936 DCKWSYTTKDG
-947 TYEWNDTSYRTI
+947 TYSWNDTSYRTI

-981 LGTPDQYNPIKMD
+981 LGTPDQYNPIRMN

-1001 EGVEKGEDRKDN
+1001 EGIEKGEDRKDN
-1013 QTVYKESKSSA
+1013 NTVYKESKSSA

-1037 DKTNYGKQLEGAEFE
+1037 DKDDYGRLLKGAEFE
-1052 LFGYTSDGSYKSL
+1052 LFGYTSDGSYASL
-1065 GKYTTD
+1065 GEYTTD
-1071 KNGRIDIS
+1071 ENGRIDIS
-1079 MSTDNLEYN
+1079 MSTNNLEYN

-1102 ILSTEPHKE
+1102 LLSAEPHKE

-1121 HPVIAENSSLQGSDM
+1121 HPVVAENSSLQGSDM
-1136 AKVNTPYY
+1136 ANVNTPYY

-1149 VSTTSISVDKKWT
+1149 VPTTSISVDKKWT
-1162 DSKNNPLSK
+1162 DSKNNPLDK

-1183 DSANND
+1183 DSADND

-1195 VEVTADS
+1195 VELTADS

-1207 YVFENLPL
+1207 YVFDNLPL
-1215 QGVNE
+1215 QSVDE

-1248 VSYIFKDING
+1248 VSYVFKDING

-1290 QLPETGGSGNRWLY
+1290 ELPETGGSGNRWLY

-1312 AIAAITLFYKNIKHY
+1312 AIATITLFYKKH
-1327 KKENAI
+1327 KTL

>member
-46 SAADQNQKDFTIDN
+46 SAADQNQRDFTIDN

-71 QSNGSYTKMSS
+71 QSEGSYTEMSS
-82 EGKPVDWNGEKFK
+82 EGKSADWNGEKFK

-116 VKNYYY
+116 IKNYYY
-122 VYDPSVTIPDELC
+122 VYDPSVTIPDDLC
-135 NYWKTKCDDNGDKE
+135 NSWTTKCDDNSDIE
-149 QFQYRYIK
+149 QFKYRYIK
-157 NEDGTYAILIKFVD
+157 NEDGTYAILIRFAD
-171 GYIEGNSSDIN
+171 GYIEGKSSDIE
-182 GWAKVEAFG
+182 GWAKVEALG
-191 EGKTNDSGDVNI
+191 EGKTNDSGDLDIN
-203 YIGGDVTITV
+203 IGGDVTITV
-213 DKDNI
+213 DKDNV

-259 SGKGTPDDIEITD
+259 SEKGTPDDIEITD
-272 EFNGNGMRVDTTGF
+272 EFNGNGMRVDTTKL
-286 TYSIKKNGQAVDSS
+286 TYSIKKNGQAADDS
-300 YTATATGKNDP
+300 YTATVTSKDNP
-311 ADAGKATLIAKLP
+311 ADAGKATLTAKLP
-324 KLSAGESSSITYR
+324 KLDGGESCSITYR
-337 YYLTNAGDLGNN
+337 YYLTNAAELNN
-349 AAWQATNFV
+349 KATWQATNFV
-358 TGKSTDQKSKETVID
+358 TGKSTDQNSKETVID

-379 KYYKNLIEKS
+379 KYYKNLIEKY

-403 TVNKSCENI
+403 TVNKSCEDI

-424 ITGIDILP
+424 ITGIEILP

-441 SSGKVTSV
+441 SSDKVTSV

-466 YYTDALRT
+466 YYTDALQT

-480 NNKATLTKDDKSYD
+480 NNKATLTKDNKSYD
-494 GSSSVN
+494 DSSIVN
-500 VPKTKQDITKRLVEA
+500 VPKTKQDVTKKLVNA
-515 QKTDNGLYT
+515 QKTDDSLYT
-524 LKWQAKF
+524 LKWEAKF
-531 TIPASGFPKEF
+531 TIPASGFAKEF

-554 NCHYMTYTQM
+554 NYHYMTYAQM
-564 NDFVSQVKKE
+564 NDFVSQVKNE
-574 FDGYID
+574 FDGYIG

-585 YLDENNNSQKAD
+585 YLDKNNRSKTA
-597 FSKLSETADY
+597 KLSEVSESDNY

-619 YPISNSERTVVFT
+619 YPTSNSEKTVVFT
-632 YSTTADTTPSGR
+632 YSTTADTTAHGSL
-644 VEYVN
+644 EYVN

-673 GNGQDRQTYLKTTES
+673 GNGNTGQTYLKTTES

-699 MDADATEYAITDKLP
+699 MDADATEYTITDKLP
-714 KGVTLQSVRIM
+714 EGVTLQSVKIM
-725 LAYPSNDGY
+725 LNFPDKEGF
-734 TYPDFDGTWD
+734 TYPDFDGKLH
-744 TVSVGD
+744 TVTDGD
-750 WFTDGIKTSTTLDES
+750 WFTKGIQTGTTLVKN

-770 TRVTKPDENNTT
+770 TSVIKPDNTT
-782 IHGWFENSHIYV
+782 INGWHENSHIYV

-809 KSVDYKNM
+809 KKVDYKNK

-823 TNNDM
+823 TNSDM
-828 GWAQQTQTM
+828 GWVHQTQTM
-837 SKPGESGSDNPT
+837 TKPNESGSDNPT
-849 EGDKVVSK
+849 EGDKVISK
-857 NFKWDEDNH
+857 NYKWDEDNH

-876 DGKDYLPN
+876 DGKDYLPD

-891 DVLQFK
+891 DVLKFTTRTYGNGIQ
-897 TMTFSPQALWY
+897 TLWY
-908 IDLMPATVQFRQA
+908 IDLMPATVQFREA
-921 IKQDDGTYKAGDTVD
+921 IKQSDGTYKPGETIDE
-936 GCKWAYTTKDG
+936 CKWNYSTQDG
-947 TYEWNDTSYRTI
+947 TYDWSADSYRTI
-959 SADIP
+959 KADIP
-964 DGKAI
+964 GGKAI
-969 MLTYTYQVNAKV
+969 MLTYTYQVNAQV
-981 LGTPDQYNPIKMD
+981 LGTPGEYSPIIMN

-1001 EGVEKGEDRKDN
+1001 EGIEKGEDRKDN
-1013 QTVYKESKSSA
+1013 NTVYKESKSSA

-1037 DKTNYGKQLEGAEFE
+1037 DKDDYGKQLKGAEFE
-1052 LFGYTSDGSYKSL
+1052 LFGYTSDGSYTSL
-1065 GKYTTD
+1065 GEYTTD
-1071 KNGRIDIS
+1071 ENGRIDIS
-1079 MSTDNLEYN
+1079 MSTNNLEYN

-1102 ILSTEPHKE
+1102 LLSAEPHKE

-1121 HPVIAENSSLQGSDM
+1121 HPVVAENSSLQGSNM

-1149 VSTTSISVDKKWT
+1149 VPTTSISVDKKWI
-1162 DSKNNPLSK
+1162 DSKNNPLDK

-1183 DSANND
+1183 DSADDD
-1189 KKYGNP
+1189 KKYGDP
-1195 VEVTADS
+1195 VELTADS
-1202 AGEWS
+1202 AGKWS
-1207 YVFENLPL
+1207 YVFDNLPL
-1215 QGVNE
+1215 QSVDE

-1248 VSYIFKDING
+1248 VSYVFKDING

-1290 QLPETGGSGNRWLY
+1290 ELPVTDGC
-1304 MLSGVVLI
+1304 I
-1312 AIAAITLFYKNIKHY
+1312 C
-1327 KKENAI
+1327 

>member
-12 RLKRVRRRRQLAT
+12 RLKRVKRRRQLAT
-25 FIISMAVIVLGIT
+25 FVVSMAVIVLSIT
-38 AYRLIQPA
+38 MYRLIQPA

-82 EGKPVDWNGEKFK
+82 EGKPVEWNGEKFK
-95 LEVQLD
+95 LEVKLD

-135 NYWKTKCDDNGDKE
+135 NYWKTKCDDNGDTE

-157 NEDGTYAILIKFVD
+157 NEDGTYAILIKFAD
-171 GYIEGNSSDIN
+171 GYIEGNSSDIK
-182 GWAKVEAFG
+182 GWAKAEAFG
-191 EGKTNDSGDVNI
+191 EGKTIDSGDVNI
-203 YIGGDVTITV
+203 NIGGDVTITV

-259 SGKGTPDDIEITD
+259 SKKGTPDDIEITD
-272 EFNGNGMRVDTTGF
+272 EFNGNGMRVDTTRL
-286 TYSIKKNGQAVDSS
+286 TYSIKKNGQDADSN
-300 YTATATGKNDP
+300 YTATATGKNNP
-311 ADAGKATLIAKLP
+311 ADAGNATLTAKLP
-324 KLSAGESSSITYR
+324 KLEAGENCSITYR

-349 AAWQATNFV
+349 ATWQATNFV

-379 KYYKNLIEKS
+379 KYYKNIIEKS

-424 ITGIDILP
+424 ITGIDISP
-432 SDGYTINKD
+432 NAGYTINKD

-449 TFNPT
+449 KFNPT

-459 CNKYTVK
+459 CNEYTVK
-466 YYTDALRT
+466 YYTDASQT

-494 GSSSVN
+494 SSSSVN
-500 VPKTKQDITKRLVEA
+500 VPKTNQNITKKLVDA
-515 QKTDNGLYT
+515 QKTGNSLYT
-524 LKWQAKF
+524 LKWEAKF
-531 TIPASGFPKEF
+531 TIPASGFPKAF

-554 NCHYMTYTQM
+554 NYHYMTYAQM
-564 NDFVSQVKKE
+564 NDFVSQVNEE
-574 FDGYID
+574 FDGYIG
-580 DITVK
+580 DITVN
-585 YLDENNNSQKAD
+585 YLDKNNE
-597 FSKLSETADY
+597 SKTAKFNEVSESDDY

-619 YPISNSERTVVFT
+619 YPTSNSEKEVVFT
-632 YSTTADTTPSGR
+632 YSTTADTTASGKL
-644 VEYVN
+644 EYVN

-673 GNGQDRQTYLKTTES
+673 GNGNAGQTYLKTTES

-699 MDADATEYAITDKLP
+699 MDADATEYTITDKLP
-714 KGVTLQSVRIM
+714 DGVTLQSVKIM
-725 LAYPSNDGY
+725 LEYADKEGFV
-734 TYPDFDGTWD
+734 YPDFEGALQP
-744 TVSVGD
+744 VSGSD
-750 WFTDGIKTSTTLDES
+750 WFINGIQTGTTLDKN

-770 TRVTKPDENNTT
+770 TRVIKPDNTT
-782 IHGWFENSHIYV
+782 INGWHENSHIYV

-809 KSVDYKNM
+809 KTVDYKNI
-817 ATASSN
+817 AKASSN
-823 TNNDM
+823 TNSEI
-828 GWAQQTQTM
+828 GWVHQTQTM
-837 SKPGESGSDNPT
+837 SKPDESGGDKPT
-849 EGDKVVSK
+849 EGDKVISK
-857 NFKWDEDNH
+857 SYKWDEDNH

-876 DGKDYLPN
+876 DGKDYLPE

-891 DVLQFK
+891 DVLQFQ
-897 TMTFSPQALWY
+897 TWTFSPEALWY

-921 IKQDDGTYKAGDTVD
+921 IKQNDGTYKAGDTVD

-947 TYEWNDTSYRTI
+947 TYDWKDTSYRTI

-981 LGTPDQYNPIKMD
+981 LGKPDQYNPIKMD
-994 VSNTAKL
+994 VSNTVKL
-1001 EGVEKGEDRKDN
+1001 EGVENGEDRKDN
-1013 QTVYKESKSSA
+1013 QTVYKEAKSSA

-1037 DKTNYGKQLEGAEFE
+1037 DKDNYGRQLEGAEFE
-1052 LFGYTSDGSYKSL
+1052 LFGYTSDGSYTSL

-1071 KNGRIDIS
+1071 KHGRIDIS

-1094 ETKAPDGY
+1094 ETKAPEGY
-1102 ILSTEPHKE
+1102 LLSAEPHKE
-1111 YFYFSADTSA
+1111 YFYFSADTST
-1121 HPVIAENSSLQGSDM
+1121 HPVVAENSSLQGSDM

-1144 YEDVA
+1144 YENVA
-1149 VSTTSISVDKKWT
+1149 VATTSISVDKKWT
-1162 DSKNNPLSK
+1162 DSKNNPLDK

-1183 DSANND
+1183 DSAGND

-1195 VEVTADS
+1195 VELTADS

-1226 TTYKYYV
+1226 ITYKYYV

-1258 TQITKTDANV
+1258 TQMSKTDANV
-1268 APGSANAIESGTVE
+1268 APGSANAIECGTVE

-1290 QLPETGGSGNRWLY
+1290 ELPETGGSGNRWLY

-1312 AIAAITLFYKNIKHY
+1312 AIATITLFYKKQKNII
-1327 KKENAI
+1327 KKENAK

>member
-46 SAADQNQKDFTIDN
+46 SAADQNQRDFTIDN

-71 QSNGSYTKMSS
+71 QSEGSYTEMSS
-82 EGKPVDWNGEKFK
+82 EGKSADWNGEKFK

-116 VKNYYY
+116 IKNYYY
-122 VYDPSVTIPDELC
+122 VYDPSVTIPDDLC
-135 NYWKTKCDDNGDKE
+135 NSWTTKCDDNSDIE
-149 QFQYRYIK
+149 QFKYRYIK
-157 NEDGTYAILIKFVD
+157 NEDGTYAILIRFAD
-171 GYIEGNSSDIN
+171 GYIEGKSSDIE
-182 GWAKVEAFG
+182 GWAKVEALG
-191 EGKTNDSGDVNI
+191 EGKTNDSGDLDIVI
-203 YIGGDVTITV
+203 DGDVTITV
-213 DKDNI
+213 DKDNV

-259 SGKGTPDDIEITD
+259 SEKGTPDDIEITD
-272 EFNGNGMRVDTTGF
+272 EFNGNGMRVDTTKL
-286 TYSIKKNGQAVDSS
+286 TYSIKKNGQAADDS
-300 YTATATGKNDP
+300 YTATVTSKDNP
-311 ADAGKATLIAKLP
+311 ADAGKTTLTAKLP
-324 KLSAGESSSITYR
+324 KLDGGESCSITYR
-337 YYLTNAGDLGNN
+337 YYLTNAAELNNN
-349 AAWQATNFV
+349 ATWQATNFV
-358 TGKSTDQKSKETVID
+358 TGKSTDQNSKETVID

-379 KYYKNLIEKS
+379 KYYKNLIEKY

-403 TVNKSCENI
+403 TVNKSCEDI

-424 ITGIDILP
+424 ITGIEILP

-441 SSGKVTSV
+441 SSDKVTSV

-466 YYTDALRT
+466 YYTDALQT

-494 GSSSVN
+494 DSSIVN
-500 VPKTKQDITKRLVEA
+500 VPKTKQDVTKKLVNA
-515 QKTDNGLYT
+515 QKTDDSLYT
-524 LKWQAKF
+524 LKWEAKF
-531 TIPASGFPKEF
+531 TIPASGFAKEF

-554 NCHYMTYTQM
+554 NYHYMTYAQM
-564 NDFVSQVKKE
+564 NDFVSQVKNE
-574 FDGYID
+574 FDGYIG

-585 YLDENNNSQKAD
+585 YLDKNNRSKTA
-597 FSKLSETADY
+597 KLSEVSESDNY

-619 YPISNSERTVVFT
+619 YPTSNSEKTVVFT
-632 YSTTADTTPSGR
+632 YSTTADTTAHGSL
-644 VEYVN
+644 EYVN

-673 GNGQDRQTYLKTTES
+673 GNGNTGQTYLKTTES

-699 MDADATEYAITDKLP
+699 MDADATEYTITDKLP
-714 KGVTLQSVRIM
+714 EGVTLQSVKIM
-725 LAYPSNDGY
+725 LNFPDKEGF
-734 TYPDFDGTWD
+734 TYPDFDGKLH
-744 TVSVGD
+744 TVSDGD
-750 WFTDGIKTSTTLDES
+750 WFTKGIQTSTTLDES

-770 TRVTKPDENNTT
+770 TRVIKPDNTT
-782 IHGWFENSHIYV
+782 INGWQENSHIYV

-809 KSVDYKNM
+809 KTVDYKNI

-823 TNNDM
+823 TNSEI
-828 GWAQQTQTM
+828 GWVHQTQTM
-837 SKPGESGSDNPT
+837 SKPNDSGSDNPT
-849 EGDKVVSK
+849 EGDKVISK
-857 NFKWDEDNH
+857 NYKWDEDNH

-891 DVLQFK
+891 DVLQFQ
-897 TMTFSPQALWY
+897 TMTYNPQALWY

-921 IKQDDGTYKAGDTVD
+921 IRQDDGTYKAGDTVD
-936 GCKWAYTTKDG
+936 DCRWSYTTKDG
-947 TYEWNDTSYRTI
+947 TYSWNDTSYRTI

-981 LGTPDQYNPIKMD
+981 LGTPDQYNPIRMN

-1001 EGVEKGEDRKDN
+1001 EGIEKGEDRKDN

-1037 DKTNYGKQLEGAEFE
+1037 DKDDYGKQLKGAEFE
-1052 LFGYTSDGSYKSL
+1052 LFGYTSDGSYTSL
-1065 GKYTTD
+1065 GEYITD
-1071 KNGRIDIS
+1071 ENGRIDIS

-1094 ETKAPDGY
+1094 EKKAPDGY
-1102 ILSTEPHKE
+1102 LLSAEPHKE

-1121 HPVIAENSSLQGSDM
+1121 HPVVAENSSLQGSDM

-1149 VSTTSISVDKKWT
+1149 VPTTSISVDKKWT
-1162 DSKNNPLSK
+1162 DSKNNPLDK

-1183 DSANND
+1183 DSADND

-1195 VEVTADS
+1195 VELTADS

-1207 YVFENLPL
+1207 YVFDNLPL
-1215 QGVNE
+1215 QSVDE

-1248 VSYIFKDING
+1248 VSYVFKDING

-1290 QLPETGGSGNRWLY
+1290 ELPETGGSGNRWLY

-1312 AIAAITLFYKNIKHY
+1312 LISAIALFYKKQ
-1327 KKENAI
+1327 KTF